1 MKKRALSWLLA
12 LTMLL
17 TLAPQ
22 TLPVWASATGEKS
35 STATQTESK
44 LSANTYSALG
54 LSRNVDTSAL
64 PKGQQPYGKAEPGNT
79 VATNVINELYVN
91 FNGSIH
97 YGWSILD
104 NIPMEYRDDCEGN
117 WTNSRNF
124 YGAMDYWRPN
134 QQPVHYG
141 NGNKKEG
148 ALFAENGSKTGGVHD
163 DHLGKSINSANKHL
177 TYQYSKSEAFSPNT
191 GKDNYVAEMTI
202 DSGSQ
207 VYLYIYQVEGGNKR
221 YVRGKKVCN
230 ASASGGD
237 ANDKTNI
244 IYNWEYDA
252 MYDIAAGDM
261 DGDGYD
267 EIAVYAQNKVYV
279 YSFKGGNLSSSPIAT
294 HDVTP
299 PKGTSSDA
307 RYKKLK
313 TAVVTLAFG
322 DLNADDKDELVIAE
336 NMTYGSSN
344 PAQDNKVEIY
354 ALEDSTLTSKENIT
368 LYTTANATPFVNEV
382 RIRYANVATG
392 DIDGDYQDE
401 LIIAGYISANGNGQ
415 CSKENVAYM
424 VVKGDSKNNFEN
436 SGWKRANHTIDLL
449 DRVVDN
455 KDQLIPPVALTC
467 AATQGVG
474 HAEQLFLGGWLYS
487 VNLGTSKNLSD
498 VTLTDLTQMSTNRE
512 YKKDN
517 GNKANKE
524 EIFVV
529 NVVAGNF
536 NGNRNGQEQIVY
548 AFGMKHDDSDRY
560 WYDIGYLNK
569 KDPGSTDADKSSGYW
584 YGQEQVMN
592 YESSYNRDSSKARA
606 SLYLSL
612 TAVDCDDDST
622 LMRYKGQT
630 VTWTKPE
637 VLTVLQSAP
646 YFQDLQDTRDYLNQ
660 GQTAYGKGYGTGDK
674 VTTGASLK
682 VGTYVS
688 YEQDFSIFGVKVASI
703 QAEAQST
710 HEFEYG
716 FEAEKQKS
724 IDIKYSGSAGD
735 DYAVVYAVP
744 YMEYQYETWVPGYT
758 VTRDNL
764 NTYIA
769 QKLGKAEGD
778 VTDTDRQ
785 KVMDEFGITI
795 GTIVEGSWQ
804 PSSVMVPMEP
814 KTVLISVDAYD
825 EIAEQTEGL
834 EPIRG
839 NILNSTPGEPATYD
853 TFGLRSEFERIGT
866 DQAVTTGKGGNI
878 SIEGSTETT
887 KTHNFNYSYEFEA
900 KLGAGAGGL
909 TVGVLGGFGAN
920 VGGGFSESTSK
931 SCAATVDN
939 LPSDANKYGF
949 DWRFG
954 TREATLN
961 GNPVLV
967 LEYQLSNVAQPPS
980 MPRNLRV
987 DSVTAESVTLK
998 WDKVVGSGA
1007 YDIYQVS
1014 TTDPETKYF
1023 RARVPGTADSYTD
1036 TNVNPNNSYTY
1047 CVQNISQA
1055 GTKSIYS
1062 TTVKA
1067 ITLTDANG
1075 SFVIKQQP
1083 GNKDNSIQTYVGGT
1097 ATATIE
1103 AEYLKNGEPK
1113 SLSYIWQQYDTATK
1127 KWVSCSSGYGER
1139 LELSNVTEDMD
1150 GTKYRCQVLYD
1161 ANLYIYTDPVTL
1173 TIGKANS
1180 ATTLESNK
1188 TNQTVN
1194 ASYVKTE
1201 TVTTGK
1207 TTGPLKETIND
1218 VTYLVYTKGNDITV
1232 YMKDGTY
1239 YSKNANNTVTELE
1252 QTPENVQLTYVVKTT
1267 TSATGDQP
1275 ATETVEEKNIL
1286 FSKME
1291 KDETFNA
1298 SEANVTYVY
1307 QAEPKNTSGDGEGS
1321 TDSESTAETYTATEK
1336 YIVTDNT
1343 NVVVYHCQEAE
1354 KGDKPAI
1361 DFWFVSETN
1370 DASVTTQ
1377 YAADVQTATKLKIGN
1392 DDVDINDL
1400 VQATTEVDIV
1410 KTEETY
1416 KEGDKVTLTAT
1427 PSDQSQPGLELSG
1440 KVVFKIVNSIGD
1452 GSKTV
1457 DAVIG
1462 EDGTATAEWIPT
1474 AAGVYTI
1481 TAAYEGN
1488 EKYMG
1493 SVSSQTITIN
1503 VVVPEQKTLMIDS
1516 PNSMTYGD
1524 AAIELKTTLLKGAK
1538 NSESASVETNLS
1550 KVTYSVK
1557 NADGTEVSTGS
1568 TFDPTAA
1575 GTYTVTAT
1583 YTIGSET
1590 LTATKSIVV
1599 NKRTVTIV
1607 PKVEGTGTTK
1617 TATYSLANCMTSDES
1632 LFTNKIQVTCA
1643 GTAPNA
1649 VAGEYPYT
1657 VTYTPG
1663 ENEAAINSKYIVVID
1678 TMHPYVLKD
1687 DMVTVTD
1694 KTSSNNGTVT
1704 LRYRSSS
1711 TDSYVDVYGDSVPK
1725 NAEVIAVAS
1734 PKAGYRVKQWKVDER
1749 AVTTGEGGTL
1759 NTAQTITVAQS
1770 ATTNHTVEAEFELV
1784 YHTLSFEVTD
1794 GSKQTGTVT
1803 AKYLKDSVES
1813 GTFVSGKQVSYF
1825 DRVQLTAKVNDG
1837 LSIKEWRITRNNGT
1851 PETLKIENEVYTGNS
1866 YVLSSITADTKVTV
1880 VTENQTACT
1889 VNIHLVNTNGEPL
1902 TRGQV
1907 AFNGATQEAN
1917 PQGTF
1922 TYSGHKNDNLT
1933 VALTLPS
1940 GLVVDEWLR
1949 KDDETN
1955 TSSALQ
1961 IGSFS
1966 NNKTTWNIV
1975 NLPTSLDLTVKCST
1989 PNSYTVTKSTIVQS
2003 GTEDETGGT
2012 IEVYQIGRGD
2022 QVNAVLQG
2030 SDLLVKV
2037 KPVNGYQLLDV
2048 TCNNTSQMSQMG
2060 SGNEFRI
2067 NGVNENIIIVAT
2079 FVKKPVVTFTAGSKG
2094 TIEVSNG
2101 PSVSGGTVPYG
2112 YKNNIVFTAKP
2123 EHGYEVDS
2131 WTVTGV
2137 TDPQGTPVANSDNQ
2151 TYTYTPGAEGIT
2163 GDLTVTVSFKA
2174 LPKATVHFS
2183 VFDQT
2188 PSSGTHG
2195 TLTASVT
2202 RKGMDSYKVEN
2213 SNTGSLEVYRDSV
2226 VRFTAT
2232 PDSGYKV
2239 GVWQLNDA
2247 QWENQPELE
2256 ITGETTS
2263 PQNVQVQFDL
2273 IGDKVTYGFK
2283 SDGASDKAQISAKYT
2298 PQGSS
2303 KEQDFKTES
2312 TPGEDGNI
2320 TFTVSE
2326 LDTDYEIE
2334 GWYVDGKKQDGET
2347 GPTFTHAVTKNVGL
2361 EVQVKIIRKSYP
2373 VKFSATNGTVLAT
2386 VEGAS
2391 ITSGASVVGDKRVT
2405 FTATPVSNTG
2415 YTFAGWTVNGD
2426 EQDRM
2431 STTLTLTI
2439 TQATTVSAKFTL
2451 NTVSYAVNY
2460 GVVGTETD
2468 RHGTLTAK
2476 VGSQT
2481 FTSGEPKP
2489 ADSTVVFT
2497 AQPESGYRV
2506 KGWYSNEG
2514 GTTAIDGTK
2523 VEQETYTIDSLTAEA
2538 NVYVAFEKIPTYE
2551 ITVTTTGLGHVTAKV
2566 NHVDAEITGG
2576 KLTVNHHDNVVF
2588 TAVPDTKQNLTN
2600 WTLDGDNKGN
2610 SSMTLTLDD
2619 VTNTHD
2625 VTANFATSQRIT
2637 FRTIYDDSKGTL
2649 TAQAGYNTSLETI
2662 NASSTTGIQ
2671 VDNGKKIVL
2680 TAKPN
2685 SGYMVEKWIV
2695 NTTEVTR
2702 TNMEDLGVTMEHYL
2716 SNELT
2721 IDNLSKST
2729 TVEVKFKQY
2738 NGHTIPGSNTG
2749 YTVTVVK
2756 YNPDTTYEGENS
2768 GKVRKDGD
2776 ITFTVSPATGYT
2788 GITKLM
2794 INGYDCIE
2802 KSGTVS
2808 GCTAVTVDKIENGE
2822 VTVTVKGVTQDISL
2836 TAEALKLQTENKDL
2850 TEVPSGLSTK
2860 YTNLGPL
2867 ENDLRASVKTRNS
2880 KVENIRLLDI
2890 ELQYWNGSTWE
2901 KVTDKAHFPAG
2912 GITVEVPYSKLGDAT
2927 KDDNFT
2933 VIHMLTVGMNGKQPG
2948 DVEEITPI
2956 TKGENGISFHV
2967 TSLSPFAIGWV
2978 KYVAPTPGGGGG
2990 GGGGGAVSTYTLT
3003 FDTNGGSAIDKITK
3017 DSGTTIDL
3025 AAYKPTRAGYTFAG
3039 WFSDKALTKAVT
3051 SVKLTANTTV
3061 YAKWTQSGGTAENP
3075 FVDVKEGAYY
3085 YDAVLWAVE
3094 QKITSGTSAT
3104 TFSPDASCTRAQ
3116 MVTFLW
3122 RAAGSPKVENG
3133 KNPFTDVKADA
3144 YYYDAVLWAVEKG
3157 VTSGTSATTFSPD
3170 ATVTR
3175 GQTVTFLYRNAG
3187 SPEVSGT
3194 MPFTD
3199 VEADAY
3205 YAKAVQWAVQQKITT
3220 GTSETTFSPMSDC
3233 TRGQIVTFLYRAK

>member
-22 TLPVWASATGEKS
+22 ALPVWASATGEKS

-54 LSRNVDTSAL
+54 LSRNVADSEK
-64 PKGQQPYGKAEPGNT
+64 PKDQPYGKAKVGNT
-79 VATNVINELYVN
+79 IATNVINELYVN

-104 NIPMEYRDDCEGN
+104 NLTMQYKDGEGID
-117 WTNSRNF
+117 WTSSDNF
-124 YGAMDYWRPN
+124 YGAMGYWRPN

-141 NGNKKEG
+141 TGNKKEG
-148 ALFAENGSKTGGVHD
+148 ALFATNKTAGEHD

-202 DSGSQ
+202 DSASQ

-221 YVRGKKVCN
+221 YVRSTKVCD
-230 ASASGGD
+230 ARASGGD

-267 EIAVYAQNKVYV
+267 EIAVYAQNYVYV
-279 YSFKGGNLSSSPIAT
+279 YSFEDGTLSELIKKETVKPEGVNEGGG
-294 HDVTP
+294 
-299 PKGTSSDA
+299 K
-307 RYKKLK
+307 YKKLK

-336 NMTYGSSN
+336 NIGYGSSKI
-344 PAQDNKVEIY
+344 ADGKVGIY
-354 ALEDSTLTSKENIT
+354 SLTSNKT
-368 LYTTANATPFVNEV
+368 LHEEKIISLKYNDQAMV
-382 RIRYANVATG
+382 RYSNVATG
-392 DIDGDYQDE
+392 DIDNDYKDE
-401 LIIAGYISANGNGQ
+401 LIIAGYISANALGQ
-415 CSKENVAYM
+415 AVMGKDNVAYR
-424 VVKGDSKNNFEN
+424 VVDGTDTGYTVGD
-436 SGWKRANHTIDLL
+436 WKTTSFVKTELL
-449 DRVVDN
+449 GRVVDN
-455 KDQLIPPVALTC
+455 ANQLIPPVALTC

-474 HAEQLFLGGWLYS
+474 HAEQIFLAGCLYS
-487 VNLGTSKNLSD
+487 YNTDGS
-498 VTLTDLTQMSTNRE
+498 LTKLTEISTNRE

-560 WYDIGYLNK
+560 WYDIGYINK
-569 KDPGSTDADKSSGYW
+569 KEPGDTNANSSSGYW

-592 YESSYNRDSSKARA
+592 YESSYNRDQNKSRA

-612 TAVDCDDDST
+612 AAVDCDNDST
-622 LMRYKGQT
+622 LMRYKGKT

-660 GQTAYGKGYGTGDK
+660 GQTAYGKGYGTSDK

-980 MPRNLRV
+980 MPKNLRV

-1083 GNKDNSIQTYVGGT
+1083 GDKDNSIQTYVGGT

-1161 ANLYIYTDPVTL
+1161 ANLYIYSEPVTL

-1180 ATTLESNK
+1180 ATQLGTSV
-1188 TNQTVN
+1188 QSGATVN
-1194 ASYVKTE
+1194 ASYVKKENKKTGVE
-1201 TVTTGK
+1201 DEVPVEVTIENKTYTKYTKESVEVYLDKDGNYYSISGKTVTPLDK
-1207 TTGPLKETIND
+1207 ATGPSALTYITGSDSDTITVKSIPYEKLQED
-1218 VTYLVYTKGNDITV
+1218 GSYTKNIS
-1232 YMKDGTY
+1232 YTY
-1239 YSKNANNTVTELE
+1239 TD
-1252 QTPENVQLTYVVKTT
+1252 ENGV
-1267 TSATGDQP
+1267 
-1275 ATETVEEKNIL
+1275 
-1286 FSKME
+1286 
-1291 KDETFNA
+1291 
-1298 SEANVTYVY
+1298 
-1307 QAEPKNTSGDGEGS
+1307 S
-1321 TDSESTAETYTATEK
+1321 TTYTADKKYSTGTTDLTAYKCIIPKTE
-1336 YIVTDNT
+1336 TE
-1343 NVVVYHCQEAE
+1343 EAY
-1354 KGDKPAI
+1354 
-1361 DFWFVSETN
+1361 DFWFVVIG
-1370 DASVTTQ
+1370 DDQ
-1377 YAADVQTATKLKIGN
+1377 YAADLEMKTTVTVGDKHIPIDELTLATEKKE
-1392 DDVDINDL
+1392 
-1400 VQATTEVDIV
+1400 TETV
-1410 KTEETY
+1410 EETY

-1427 PSDQSQPGLELSG
+1427 PSDQSQPRLKLSG

-1452 GSKTV
+1452 GSKTL

-1462 EDGTATAEWIPT
+1462 EDGTATATWTPT

-1481 TAAYEGN
+1481 TAEYEGN

-1493 SVSSQTITIN
+1493 SVSGQTITIN

-1516 PNSMTYGD
+1516 KSSMTYGD

-1538 NSESASVETNLS
+1538 NGESASVNANLEG
-1550 KVTYSVK
+1550 VTYSVK
-1557 NADGTEVSTGS
+1557 ESGATISSDGKFT
-1568 TFDPTAA
+1568 PTAA

-1607 PKVEGTGTTK
+1607 PKVDKDTKNTSFEPVGIANDTDKALFSLKTKQNQTGNVDI
-1617 TATYSLANCMTSDES
+1617 S
-1632 LFTNKIQVTCA
+1632 CA
-1643 GTAPNA
+1643 GINTTA
-1649 VAGEYPYT
+1649 AGEYRIT
-1657 VTYTPG
+1657 VTYTATP
-1663 ENEAAINSKYIVVID
+1663 AIDKNYIVVCDNTQVYEIKD
-1678 TMHPYVLKD
+1678 NVVKVTNATNNSNGSVELKYSLKD
-1687 DMVTVTD
+1687 
-1694 KTSSNNGTVT
+1694 SNDLV
-1704 LRYRSSS
+1704 S
-1711 TDSYVDVYGDSVPK
+1711 VYGTSMDILKGSK
-1725 NAEVIAVAS
+1725 LIAVAS
-1734 PKAGYRVKQWKVDER
+1734 PKAGYKLAKWTINDQPVYLNQVD
-1749 AVTTGEGGTL
+1749 GTY
-1759 NTAQTITVAQS
+1759 NTSLTYTVS
-1770 ATTNHTVEAEFELV
+1770 ESLDKDYTVEAVFEPV
-1784 YHTLSFEVTD
+1784 YYKLSFSVQNNDGSIAANYWNGTTTD
-1794 GSKQTGTVT
+1794 GTFQNGGNLSP
-1803 AKYLKDSVES
+1803 LES
-1813 GTFVSGKQVSYF
+1813 
-1825 DRVQLTAKVNDG
+1825 VQLTANMSGKA
-1837 LSIKEWRITRNNGT
+1837 IKGWKITRGTTEEIVQVNGQ
-1851 PETLKIENEVYTGNS
+1851 NYTGAS
-1866 YVLSSITADTKVTV
+1866 YILSNISANTTVTV
-1880 VTENQTACT
+1880 LTDEVTSCPVTISLVDADGNP
-1889 VNIHLVNTNGEPL
+1889 LVNEDAAVSFGDTILHSEDGTYTYGEA
-1902 TRGQV
+1902 R
-1907 AFNGATQEAN
+1907 N
-1917 PQGTF
+1917 
-1922 TYSGHKNDNLT
+1922 HDNLT
-1933 VALTLPS
+1933 VTLTLPA
-1940 GLVVDEWLR
+1940 GLIVEEWRDSTGKVLT
-1949 KDDETN
+1949 DGN
-1955 TSSALQ
+1955 L
-1961 IGSFS
+1961 S
-1966 NNKTTWNIV
+1966 NDKKTWTI
-1975 NLPTSLDLTVKCST
+1975 SDLSKSYAWTVKCST
-1989 PNSYTVTKSTIVQS
+1989 ANTFQITTETKLNGTTSTA
-2003 GTEDETGGT
+2003 GGT
-2012 IEVYQIGRGD
+2012 ISVYRAGQSEETGKINSGD
-2022 QVNAVLQG
+2022 KVLQAT
-2030 SDLLVKV
+2030 SLRVV
-2037 KPVNGYQLLDV
+2037 VEPKPGYQLLSV
-2048 TCNNTSQMSQMG
+2048 TCNKEDRGTTSD
-2060 SGNEFRI
+2060 FTI
-2067 NGVNENIIIVAT
+2067 NGVNDNTNIVAT

-2112 YKNNIVFTAKP
+2112 YKNDIVFTAKP
-2123 EHGYEVDS
+2123 EPDYEVDS

-2151 TYTYTPGAEGIT
+2151 TYTYTPDATTGIT
-2163 GDLTVTVSFKA
+2163 SDVTVEVSFKA
-2174 LPKATVHFS
+2174 LPKATVEFS
-2183 VFDQT
+2183 VVDKNNETDGGFDG
-2188 PSSGTHG
+2188 SV
-2195 TLTASVT
+2195 TASVT
-2202 RKGMDSYKVEN
+2202 RKGMTTYAEDKTAN
-2213 SNTGSLEVYRDSV
+2213 STTSTQTLNVYRDSV
-2226 VRFTAT
+2226 VTLSAQAENGYVAKWIYDGQETLTPPTLDFSASATLKDHDVKVRFD
-2232 PDSGYKV
+2232 P
-2239 GVWQLNDA
+2239 
-2247 QWENQPELE
+2247 
-2256 ITGETTS
+2256 
-2263 PQNVQVQFDL
+2263 
-2273 IGDKVTYGFK
+2273 IG
-2283 SDGASDKAQISAKYT
+2283 KA
-2298 PQGSS
+2298 
-2303 KEQDFKTES
+2303 
-2312 TPGEDGNI
+2312 I
-2320 TFTVSE
+2320 TFTKDGDGDHASGITGSFAADNGSTKEFTSGNIPNISGTLILTVTP
-2326 LDTDYEIE
+2326 DAGYEVE
-2334 GWYVDGKKQDGET
+2334 GWYVDGTKQENSAGE
-2347 GPTFTHAVTKNVGL
+2347 PTFAYPVTHDVGAVI
-2361 EVQVKIIRKSYP
+2361 QVKIIRSSYK
-2373 VKFSATNGTVLAT
+2373 VEFSAENGSITASPTIPADKMVLGDTPVTFTASPAQPTGYTFVGWTINGKTPDEYSDATLNNSTLTVTIKEAVTVQAAYTQDTTRHTVTYGVSGNDLGTLSLNTRLGESPATVANGTT
-2386 VEGAS
+2386 
-2391 ITSGASVVGDKRVT
+2391 VT
-2405 FTATPVSNTG
+2405 FTATPKEGNYVEGWYSDAACTDKISGTGEETSYSVAVYQNTSVYVKFAEKPTYTITLTKNGSGKVFASVNGAVETEVSDSLSVKYHDSVVLRAEAGAND
-2415 YTFAGWTVNGD
+2415 YFAGW
-2426 EQDRM
+2426 QDN
-2431 STTLTLTI
+2431 TT
-2439 TQATTVSAKFTL
+2439 
-2451 NTVSYAVNY
+2451 
-2460 GVVGTETD
+2460 G
-2468 RHGTLTAK
+2468 
-2476 VGSQT
+2476 
-2481 FTSGEPKP
+2481 
-2489 ADSTVVFT
+2489 
-2497 AQPESGYRV
+2497 
-2506 KGWYSNEG
+2506 
-2514 GTTAIDGTK
+2514 
-2523 VEQETYTIDSLTAEA
+2523 TYTIADVTGDTSVTATFA
-2538 NVYVAFEKIPTYE
+2538 PMQNVYLNAYSTD
-2551 ITVTTTGLGHVTAKV
+2551 TT
-2566 NHVDAEITGG
+2566 
-2576 KLTVNHHDNVVF
+2576 
-2588 TAVPDTKQNLTN
+2588 
-2600 WTLDGDNKGN
+2600 
-2610 SSMTLTLDD
+2610 
-2619 VTNTHD
+2619 
-2625 VTANFATSQRIT
+2625 
-2637 FRTIYDDSKGTL
+2637 KGTL
-2649 TAQAGYNTSLETI
+2649 TATGSVSGSIQTNAGGNGVQVAGGQKITLKAKP
-2662 NASSTTGIQ
+2662 ASSQMVKEWKI
-2671 VDNGKKIVL
+2671 NGQK
-2680 TAKPN
+2680 
-2685 SGYMVEKWIV
+2685 VEGNLS
-2695 NTTEVTR
+2695 NTLVIDSIKASTEVAV
-2702 TNMEDLGVTMEHYL
+2702 EFEEYVGYL
-2716 SNELT
+2716 
-2721 IDNLSKST
+2721 IPT
-2729 TVEVKFKQY
+2729 TPTPAK
-2738 NGHTIPGSNTG
+2738 G
-2749 YTVTVVK
+2749 YTVTTVERIPDDTPNNSEIRKGGTVTFMVV
-2756 YNPDTTYEGENS
+2756 PDD
-2768 GKVRKDGD
+2768 GKVFTKLEIGTVNCLTTPSTGNVTAVREGNGYRITVSNVSEAFTLTAQATEFQVISDQLTDETKKPELRKYISSSVSRSNIQYLD
-2776 ITFTVSPATGYT
+2776 ITLQMKNSSGEWVNIVNPEDFPKGGVYVTISYP
-2788 GITKLM
+2788 
-2794 INGYDCIE
+2794 NG
-2802 KSGTVS
+2802 
-2808 GCTAVTVDKIENGE
+2808 
-2822 VTVTVKGVTQDISL
+2822 
-2836 TAEALKLQTENKDL
+2836 
-2850 TEVPSGLSTK
+2850 
-2860 YTNLGPL
+2860 
-2867 ENDLRASVKTRNS
+2867 
-2880 KVENIRLLDI
+2880 
-2890 ELQYWNGSTWE
+2890 
-2901 KVTDKAHFPAG
+2901 TDKQDTFY
-2912 GITVEVPYSKLGDAT
+2912 IS
-2927 KDDNFT
+2927 
-2933 VIHMLTVGMNGKQPG
+2933 HMLTVDMNGKKAG
-2948 DVEEITPI
+2948 EVEEITPI

-2967 TSLSPFAIGWV
+2967 TSLSPFAIGWT
-2978 KYVAPTPGGGGG
+2978 KYVAPTPGGGG

-3003 FDTNGGSAIDKITK
+3003 FDSNGGSAIDKITK

-3025 AAYKPTRAGYTFAG
+3025 ATYKPTRAGYTFAG
-3039 WFSDKALTKAVT
+3039 WFSDKALTKTVT

-3061 YAKWTQSGGTAENP
+3061 YAKWTQNGGTAQNP

-3133 KNPFTDVKADA
+3133 KNPFVDVKADA

>member
-22 TLPVWASATGEKS
+22 ALPTWASAEESK
-35 STATQTESK
+35 TETK

-54 LSRNVDTSAL
+54 LSRDVNTSAL

-97 YGWSILD
+97 YGWSVLD
-104 NIPMEYRDDCEGN
+104 NLTMQYKDGEGIN
-117 WTNSRNF
+117 WTSSDNF
-124 YGAMDYWRPN
+124 YGAMGYWRPN
-134 QQPVHYG
+134 QQTVKYSTG
-141 NGNKKEG
+141 SSTKG
-148 ALFAENGSKTGGVHD
+148 ALFATNKTAGEHD

-202 DSGSQ
+202 DSASQ

-221 YVRGKKVCN
+221 YVRGTKVCD
-230 ASASGGD
+230 ARASGGD

-267 EIAVYAQNKVYV
+267 EIAVYAENGVYL
-279 YSFKGGNLSSSPIAT
+279 YSFDGRTQGQLVDTYTVINPT
-294 HDVTP
+294 V
-299 PKGTSSDA
+299 TSSDG

-313 TAVVTLAFG
+313 TVVVTLAFG

-336 NMTYGSSN
+336 NIGYGATNIANGKVGIYRLETNESTKKNTLVKAMEDDISLAVPSSSG
-344 PAQDNKVEIY
+344 IF
-354 ALEDSTLTSKENIT
+354 
-368 LYTTANATPFVNEV
+368 NAAPMV
-382 RIRYANVATG
+382 RYANVATG

-401 LIIAGYISANGNGQ
+401 LVIAGYIS
-415 CSKENVAYM
+415 SKMPNATCNRGDIAYM
-424 VVKGDSKNNFEN
+424 IVKGNSDNQFKHSDWKAVDTSKN
-436 SGWKRANHTIDLL
+436 RIDLL

-455 KDQLIPPVALTC
+455 ENQLIPPVALTC

-474 HAEQLFLGGWLYS
+474 HSEQLFLGGWLYS
-487 VNLGTSKNLSD
+487 VGLSAD
-498 VTLTDLTQMSTNRE
+498 MSVTLSPLTRISTNRE

-548 AFGMKHDDSDRY
+548 AFGMKHDGSDRY
-560 WYDIGYLNK
+560 WYDIGYINK
-569 KDPGSTDADKSSGYW
+569 KDPGPTNAGQPSGYW

-612 TAVDCDDDST
+612 AAVDCDNDST

-646 YFQDLQDTRDYLNQ
+646 YFQDLQDTRDYINQ

-724 IDIKYSGSAGD
+724 IDITYSGSAGD

-758 VTRDNL
+758 VTSDNL

-769 QKLGKAEGD
+769 QKLGKAEGE

-795 GTIVEGSWQ
+795 GTTVEGSWQ
-804 PSSVMVPMEP
+804 ASSVMVPMEP

-825 EIAEQTEGL
+825 KIAEQTEGL

-853 TFGLRSEFERIGT
+853 TFGSRSGFERIGT

-987 DSVTAESVTLK
+987 DSVTSNSVTLK
-998 WDKVVGSGA
+998 WDKVTGAGA
-1007 YDIYQVS
+1007 YKIYQ
-1014 TTDPETKYF
+1014 
-1023 RARVPGTADSYTD
+1023 RASNNKIRHIATVPGTAESYTD
-1036 TNVNPNNSYTY
+1036 TNVNPNNTYTY
-1047 CVQNISQA
+1047 CVQNVSQV
-1055 GTKSIYS
+1055 GGESIYS
-1062 TTVKA
+1062 TDVRA

-1075 SFVIKQQP
+1075 NFVIKQQP
-1083 GNKDNSIQTYVGGT
+1083 GDLRTYVGGT
-1097 ATATIE
+1097 ATTTVE
-1103 AEYLKNGEPK
+1103 AEYLKNGQSQELKYYWERYNTKTKTWDDDSNGSPQ
-1113 SLSYIWQQYDTATK
+1113 LSVSVRNDT
-1127 KWVSCSSGYGER
+1127 V
-1139 LELSNVTEDMD
+1139 D
-1150 GTKYRCQVLYD
+1150 GTKYRCQVYFD
-1161 ANLYIYTDPVTL
+1161 SNLYIYTDPVTL

-1180 ATTLESNK
+1180 ATQLGSSV
-1188 TNQTVN
+1188 QSGATVN

-1201 TVTTGK
+1201 KKKTGVEDDVPVKVTIGNKTYTKYTKENVEVYLNKDGKYYSISGETATQLTKRTESSALTYNTGSDSDTITVNYIPYRSLTKDNSYSKETSPIKYTYIDEDNNSIEYTADEKYGTGTTGSTAYK
-1207 TTGPLKETIND
+1207 CIVPN
-1218 VTYLVYTKGNDITV
+1218 
-1232 YMKDGTY
+1232 
-1239 YSKNANNTVTELE
+1239 
-1252 QTPENVQLTYVVKTT
+1252 TT
-1267 TSATGDQP
+1267 T
-1275 ATETVEEKNIL
+1275 EE
-1286 FSKME
+1286 
-1291 KDETFNA
+1291 A
-1298 SEANVTYVY
+1298 Y
-1307 QAEPKNTSGDGEGS
+1307 
-1321 TDSESTAETYTATEK
+1321 
-1336 YIVTDNT
+1336 
-1343 NVVVYHCQEAE
+1343 
-1354 KGDKPAI
+1354 
-1361 DFWFVSETN
+1361 DFWFVVIGDN
-1370 DASVTTQ
+1370 K
-1377 YAADVQTATKLKIGN
+1377 YAADLETKTTVTVGDKHIPIDELTLATEQKE
-1392 DDVDINDL
+1392 
-1400 VQATTEVDIV
+1400 TETV
-1410 KTEETY
+1410 EETY

-1427 PSDQSQPGLELSG
+1427 PSDPSQPRLKLSG

-1557 NADGTEVSTGS
+1557 NADGTAVLITGS
-1568 TFDPTAA
+1568 TFAPTAA

-1583 YTIGSET
+1583 YGSGNEA

-1607 PKVEGTGTTK
+1607 PKVDKDTKNTSFEPVGIANDTDKALFSLKTTDNQNGNVDI
-1617 TATYSLANCMTSDES
+1617 S
-1632 LFTNKIQVTCA
+1632 CA
-1643 GTAPNA
+1643 GINTTA
-1649 VAGEYPYT
+1649 AGEYRIT
-1657 VTYTPG
+1657 VTYTATPDIDK
-1663 ENEAAINSKYIVVID
+1663 NYIVVCDNTQVYEIKD
-1678 TMHPYVLKD
+1678 NVVKVTNATNNSNGSVELKYSLKD
-1687 DMVTVTD
+1687 
-1694 KTSSNNGTVT
+1694 SNDLV
-1704 LRYRSSS
+1704 S
-1711 TDSYVDVYGDSVPK
+1711 VYGTSMDILKGSK
-1725 NAEVIAVAS
+1725 LIAVAS
-1734 PKAGYRVKQWKVDER
+1734 PKAGYKLAKWTINDQPVYLNQVD
-1749 AVTTGEGGTL
+1749 GTY
-1759 NTAQTITVAQS
+1759 NTSLTYTVSESLDKAYR
-1770 ATTNHTVEAEFELV
+1770 VEAEFKPV
-1784 YHTLSFEVTD
+1784 YYTLSFSVQNND
-1794 GSKQTGTVT
+1794 GSITANYWNGTT
-1803 AKYLKDSVES
+1803 TE
-1813 GTFVSGKQVSYF
+1813 GTFPNGGNLSPLQS
-1825 DRVQLTAKVNDG
+1825 VQLTANMSGKA
-1837 LSIKEWRITRNNGT
+1837 IKGWKITRGTTDEIVQVNG
-1851 PETLKIENEVYTGNS
+1851 KNYTGAS
-1866 YVLSSITADTKVTV
+1866 YILSNISADTTVTV
-1880 VTENQTACT
+1880 LTDEPTSCPVTISLVDADGNP
-1889 VNIHLVNTNGEPL
+1889 LVNEDAAVSFGDTILHSEDGTYTYGEA
-1902 TRGQV
+1902 RK
-1907 AFNGATQEAN
+1907 
-1917 PQGTF
+1917 
-1922 TYSGHKNDNLT
+1922 HDNLT
-1933 VALTLPS
+1933 VTLTLPA
-1940 GLVVDEWLR
+1940 GLIVEEWRDSTGKVLT
-1949 KDDETN
+1949 DGN
-1955 TSSALQ
+1955 L
-1961 IGSFS
+1961 S
-1966 NNKTTWNIV
+1966 NDKKTWTISDLSQGYTW
-1975 NLPTSLDLTVKCST
+1975 TVKCNT
-1989 PNSYTVTKSTIVQS
+1989 ANSFRITTETKLNGDTSEGAGATAGTISVYRAGQ
-2003 GTEDETGGT
+2003 DETTGK
-2012 IEVYQIGRGD
+2012 INSGD
-2022 QVNAVLQG
+2022 KVLQAT
-2030 SDLLVKV
+2030 SLRVVV
-2037 KPVNGYQLLDV
+2037 KPKPGYQLLRV
-2048 TCNNTSQMSQMG
+2048 TCNKEEKGTTG
-2060 SGNEFRI
+2060 DFTI
-2067 NGVNENIIIVAT
+2067 NGVNENINIVAT
-2079 FVKKPVVTFTAGSKG
+2079 FVKKPVVTIENADAAKGAVTVTGTVNGQSGTPNPYADYQTALEILLKPQVGYVVEGIKLNDGTQINTTDTKFQNAGGDDYKYITDALTADVKITPVWHKLSEYTVTFSIDTTGDGEHGSLTASVSRKAADGYVHAGYAGDNFTSNNKVYDGSDVTFTAAPATGYRIQEWKVNGAVQQDNGLNITANTLTLSNITEAKNVTVQFMQVGSKVTAAAG
-2094 TIEVSNG
+2094 SNG
-2101 PSVSGGTVPYG
+2101 SITSGKVADKDVEYTGGFTLAE
-2112 YKNNIVFTAKP
+2112 NAQATFTAQP
-2123 EHGYEVDS
+2123 DTGYEVDQWLVNGS
-2131 WTVTGV
+2131 NAQSGGTTFNYTAASGNTGAAITVIFRQIEYQVKWT
-2137 TDPQGTPVANSDNQ
+2137 
-2151 TYTYTPGAEGIT
+2151 AEHG
-2163 GDLTVTVSFKA
+2163 TVTVSGHTGES
-2174 LPKATVHFS
+2174 ATIRGGEELSF
-2183 VFDQT
+2183 
-2188 PSSGTHG
+2188 
-2195 TLTASVT
+2195 TASPADGYT
-2202 RKGMDSYKVEN
+2202 LIDWKVNGERQN
-2213 SNTGSLEVYRDSV
+2213 SH
-2226 VRFTAT
+2226 AT
-2232 PDSGYKV
+2232 SF
-2239 GVWQLNDA
+2239 
-2247 QWENQPELE
+2247 QWTVPN
-2256 ITGETTS
+2256 GAAMS
-2263 PQNVQVQFDL
+2263 PAVSTFVIEPVFSR
-2273 IGDKVTYGFK
+2273 GTY
-2283 SDGASDKAQISAKYT
+2283 
-2298 PQGSS
+2298 
-2303 KEQDFKTES
+2303 
-2312 TPGEDGNI
+2312 
-2320 TFTVSE
+2320 
-2326 LDTDYEIE
+2326 
-2334 GWYVDGKKQDGET
+2334 
-2347 GPTFTHAVTKNVGL
+2347 AVTITKTDH
-2361 EVQVKIIRKSYP
+2361 S
-2373 VKFSATNGTVLAT
+2373 
-2386 VEGAS
+2386 S
-2391 ITSGASVVGDKRVT
+2391 ITANKQNLSAVTGGEEVT
-2405 FTATPVSNTG
+2405 FTAAPEDG
-2415 YTFAGWTVNGD
+2415 YILIGWTVNG
-2426 EQDRM
+2426 
-2431 STTLTLTI
+2431 TTTNTRALTHKVEVNEV
-2439 TQATTVSAKFTL
+2439 TTVTAVIVPSHYAITYQADNSANGTVSVEGHTENPVSVAYGENITFKAEPKNYYHVAGWKVDDTMQPNSANKDTFTL
-2451 NTVSYAVNY
+2451 ENVTATQTVTAVFGEAVRYTVSYQVEGGNGSLSAKAGGENLTLNPDQTTPVL
-2460 GVVGTETD
+2460 GGTK
-2468 RHGTLTAK
+2468 L
-2476 VGSQT
+2476 
-2481 FTSGEPKP
+2481 
-2489 ADSTVVFT
+2489 VFT
-2497 AQPESGYRV
+2497 A
-2506 KGWYSNEG
+2506 
-2514 GTTAIDGTK
+2514 A
-2523 VEQETYTIDSLTAEA
+2523 
-2538 NVYVAFEKIPTYE
+2538 
-2551 ITVTTTGLGHVTAKV
+2551 
-2566 NHVDAEITGG
+2566 
-2576 KLTVNHHDNVVF
+2576 
-2588 TAVPDTKQNLTN
+2588 
-2600 WTLDGDNKGN
+2600 
-2610 SSMTLTLDD
+2610 
-2619 VTNTHD
+2619 
-2625 VTANFATSQRIT
+2625 
-2637 FRTIYDDSKGTL
+2637 
-2649 TAQAGYNTSLETI
+2649 
-2662 NASSTTGIQ
+2662 
-2671 VDNGKKIVL
+2671 
-2680 TAKPN
+2680 PN
-2685 SGYMVEKWIV
+2685 NGYMVKEWKIDS
-2695 NTTEVTR
+2695 NTVEG
-2702 TNMEDLGVTMEHYL
+2702 NL
-2716 SNELT
+2716 SNKLEIGSLEKKT
-2721 IDNLSKST
+2721 IV
-2729 TVEVKFKQY
+2729 TVSFEPLKL
-2738 NGHTIPGSNTG
+2738 HTITANGTECEIKDVIRTPSDYGDDTHVRDRGTVSFKVVPTKASMGLQGLPENAKVVYNSDGS
-2749 YTVTVVK
+2749 YTVTVTNVTSDISFQMK
-2756 YNPDTTYEGENS
+2756 EYQAKTGNLQIPSEYTESTLKSALRKQIHSSVSGSDIAYLDIKLKIKTRSNPDVWEDVTSANFPQG
-2768 GKVRKDGD
+2768 GID
-2776 ITFTVSPATGYT
+2776 ITILYSALGQSGLDSSYNYSVAHM
-2788 GITKLM
+2788 LE
-2794 INGYDCIE
+2794 N
-2802 KSGTVS
+2802 GTV
-2808 GCTAVTVDKIENGE
+2808 ENLSAKGG
-2822 VTVTVKGVTQDISL
+2822 TSGVT
-2836 TAEALKLQTENKDL
+2836 
-2850 TEVPSGLSTK
+2850 
-2860 YTNLGPL
+2860 
-2867 ENDLRASVKTRNS
+2867 
-2880 KVENIRLLDI
+2880 
-2890 ELQYWNGSTWE
+2890 
-2901 KVTDKAHFPAG
+2901 
-2912 GITVEVPYSKLGDAT
+2912 
-2927 KDDNFT
+2927 
-2933 VIHMLTVGMNGKQPG
+2933 
-2948 DVEEITPI
+2948 
-2956 TKGENGISFHV
+2956 FHV
-2967 TSLSPFAIGWV
+2967 NSLSPFAIGWY
-2978 KYVAPTPGGGGG
+2978 KNTPTPGGGG

-3061 YAKWTQSGGTAENP
+3061 YAKWTQNGGTAQNP

>member
-97 YGWSILD
+97 YGWSVLD
-104 NIPMEYRDDCEGN
+104 NLTMQYKDGEGIN
-117 WTNSRNF
+117 WTSSDNF
-124 YGAMDYWRPN
+124 YGAMGYWRPN
-134 QQPVHYG
+134 QQTVKYSTG
-141 NGNKKEG
+141 SSTKG
-148 ALFAENGSKTGGVHD
+148 ALFATNKTAGEHD

-221 YVRGKKVCN
+221 YVRSTKVCD
-230 ASASGGD
+230 ARASGGD

-267 EIAVYAQNKVYV
+267 EIAVYAQNYVYV
-279 YSFKGGNLSSSPIAT
+279 YSFEDGTLSELIKKETVKPEGVNEGGG
-294 HDVTP
+294 
-299 PKGTSSDA
+299 K
-307 RYKKLK
+307 YKKLK

-344 PAQDNKVEIY
+344 PAKDNKVEIY
-354 ALEDSTLTSKENIT
+354 ALEDSKLTSKENIT

-498 VTLTDLTQMSTNRE
+498 VTLTDLTRISTNRE

-517 GNKANKE
+517 GDKANKE

-569 KDPGSTDADKSSGYW
+569 KAPGPTDADKSSGYW

-592 YESSYNRDSSKARA
+592 YESSYNRDSNKRRA

-612 TAVDCDDDST
+612 AAVDCDNDST

-637 VLTVLQSAP
+637 VLTILQSAP
-646 YFQDLQDTRDYLNQ
+646 YFQDLQDTRDYINQ
-660 GQTAYGKGYGTGDK
+660 GQTGYGKGSSSSSSAIAGT
-674 VTTGASLK
+674 SLK

-688 YEQDFSIFGVKVASI
+688 FEQDFSVFGVKVASI

-710 HEFEYG
+710 HEFEYE
-716 FEAEKQKS
+716 FQSTKEKS
-724 IDIKYSGSAGD
+724 IEVRYSGSAGD

-785 KVMDEFGITI
+785 KVMTEFGITI
-795 GTIVEGSWQ
+795 GTTVKGSWQ
-804 PSSVMVPMEP
+804 PSSVMVPMTP
-814 KTVLISVDAYD
+814 ANVLITVDDYD
-825 EIAEQTEGL
+825 AIAEQTEGL

-853 TFGLRSEFERIGT
+853 KINSRSNFFNKIG
-866 DQAVTTGKGGNI
+866 DQQRVTTAEGGNV
-878 SIEGSTETT
+878 SLEATT
-887 KTHNFNYSYEFEA
+887 ADTTAHTFAYNYEFEA
-900 KLGAGAGGL
+900 KAGAGAGGV
-909 TVGVLGGFGAN
+909 TVGVLAGLGTTA
-920 VGGGFSESTSK
+920 GGGVSSSQ
-931 SCAATVDN
+931 SNSYSATVDN
-939 LPSDANKYGF
+939 LPKDASKYGF
-949 DWRFG
+949 SWQFGWRN
-954 TREATLN
+954 AKLN
-961 GNPVLV
+961 NNDVLV
-967 LEYQLSNVAQPPS
+967 LEYQLDDVAQLPS
-980 MPRNLRV
+980 MPKNLRV

-1161 ANLYIYTDPVTL
+1161 ANLYIYSEPVTL

-1180 ATTLESNK
+1180 ATTLMSDN
-1188 TNQTVN
+1188 TSPTVN
-1194 ASYVKTE
+1194 ASYVKKEPKQTGVMDDVPVKVTIGNKTYTKYTKENVEVYLDKDGNYYSISGETATQLTKRTE
-1201 TVTTGK
+1201 SSALTYNTGSDSDTITVNSIPYGSLTK
-1207 TTGPLKETIND
+1207 DNSYSKETSSIKYTYIDEDND
-1218 VTYLVYTKGNDITV
+1218 SIEYTADEKYST
-1232 YMKDGTY
+1232 GT
-1239 YSKNANNTVTELE
+1239 TD
-1252 QTPENVQLTYVVKTT
+1252 LTAYKCIVPKTT
-1267 TSATGDQP
+1267 TEEAYDFWFVVIGDKQYAADLETKTTVTVGDKNIPIDELTLATEKKE
-1275 ATETVEEKNIL
+1275 TETVEE
-1286 FSKME
+1286 
-1291 KDETFNA
+1291 
-1298 SEANVTYVY
+1298 TYV
-1307 QAEPKNTSGDGEGS
+1307 
-1321 TDSESTAETYTATEK
+1321 
-1336 YIVTDNT
+1336 
-1343 NVVVYHCQEAE
+1343 
-1354 KGDKPAI
+1354 KGD
-1361 DFWFVSETN
+1361 T
-1370 DASVTTQ
+1370 
-1377 YAADVQTATKLKIGN
+1377 
-1392 DDVDINDL
+1392 
-1400 VQATTEVDIV
+1400 
-1410 KTEETY
+1410 
-1416 KEGDKVTLTAT
+1416 VTLTAT
-1427 PSDQSQPGLELSG
+1427 PSDQSQSGLKLTG
-1440 KVVFKIVNSIGD
+1440 KVVFKIVNSVGE
-1452 GSKTV
+1452 GSATLT
-1457 DAVIG
+1457 ATIG
-1462 EDGTATAEWIPT
+1462 ENGAATAEWIPT

-1481 TAAYEGN
+1481 TAEYEGN

-1493 SVSSQTITIN
+1493 SVSGQTITIN

-1516 PNSMTYGD
+1516 KNSMTYGD
-1524 AAIELKTTLLKGAK
+1524 AAIDLKTTLLKGATTDDPT
-1538 NSESASVETNLS
+1538 SVATSLS
-1550 KVTYSVK
+1550 NGVTYSVK

-1568 TFDPTAA
+1568 TFAPTAA

-1583 YTIGSET
+1583 YKSGSET

-1599 NKRTVTIV
+1599 NKRTVTIK
-1607 PKVEGTGTTK
+1607 PKVETEGTTK
-1617 TATYSLANCMTSDES
+1617 TATYSVENCVPEADKS
-1632 LFTNKIQVTCA
+1632 LFDGKVDVTCA
-1643 GTAPNA
+1643 GLNSG

-1663 ENEAAINSKYIVVID
+1663 TDANATEINSKYTVVID

-1734 PKAGYRVKQWKVDER
+1734 PKAGYRVKQWKVDGEP
-1749 AVTTGEGGTL
+1749 VTTGQGGTL
-1759 NTAQTITVAQS
+1759 NTAQTITVTPK
-1770 ATTNHTVEAEFELV
+1770 ATENYTVEAEFELV
-1784 YHTLSFEVTD
+1784 SHTLSFEVTD
-1794 GSKQTGTVT
+1794 GSTNQTGTVA

-1813 GTFVSGKQVSYF
+1813 GTFVSGNKVSYF
-1825 DRVQLTAKVNDG
+1825 DRVQLTATVNPG

-1851 PETLKIENEVYTGNS
+1851 PETLKIDNEVYTGNS

-1880 VTENQTACT
+1880 VTESQTDCT
-1889 VNIHLVNTNGEPL
+1889 VKVHLVNKDGEPL
-1902 TRGQV
+1902 TGGQV
-1907 AFNGATQEAN
+1907 SFNGELQDTDN
-1917 PQGTF
+1917 TGTF
-1922 TYSGHKNDNLT
+1922 TYSGHKNDDLT

-1940 GLVVDEWLR
+1940 GLVVEEWLR
-1949 KDDETN
+1949 KEDETS
-1955 TSSALQ
+1955 TALQ

-1966 NNKTTWNIV
+1966 NNKTTWHVV
-1975 NLPTSLDLTVKCST
+1975 NLPESLDLTVKCST
-1989 PNSYTVTKSTIVQS
+1989 PNSYTITKNTTVQDETGS
-2003 GTEDETGGT
+2003 ETGGT
-2012 IEVYQIGRGD
+2012 IEVYQIGKNPE
-2022 QVNAVLQG
+2022 VTSVLQG

-2037 KPVNGYQLLDV
+2037 NPANGYQLLDV
-2048 TCNNTSQMSQMG
+2048 TCNGTSQMSQMG
-2060 SGNEFRI
+2060 TGNEFRI
-2067 NGVNENIIIVAT
+2067 NGVNKNIIIVAT
-2079 FVKKPVVTFTAGSKG
+2079 FVKKPVVTIENADAAKGAVTVTGTKDGVANTEIKSGSYVDYNTKLA
-2094 TIEVSNG
+2094 I
-2101 PSVSGGTVPYG
+2101 TV
-2112 YKNNIVFTAKP
+2112 KP
-2123 EHGYEVDS
+2123 EKGYEVTALKNGDNTFVLGGTTTDDKMAETS
-2131 WTVTGV
+2131 ELTGNVTLTPTFEEIPHKTVT
-2137 TDPQGTPVANSDNQ
+2137 
-2151 TYTYTPGAEGIT
+2151 I
-2163 GDLTVTVSFKA
+2163 
-2174 LPKATVHFS
+2174 S
-2183 VFDQT
+2183 VVDKNNETAGGFDG
-2188 PSSGTHG
+2188 SV
-2195 TLTASVT
+2195 TASVT
-2202 RKGMDSYKVEN
+2202 RKGMTTYAEN
-2213 SNTGSLEVYRDSV
+2213 KTANSTTSTQTLNVYRDSV
-2226 VRFTAT
+2226 VTLSAQA
-2232 PDSGYKV
+2232 DSGYVAKWIYGGEELLTPPTLDFSTTDTLKDHEVKV
-2239 GVWQLNDA
+2239 R
-2247 QWENQPELE
+2247 
-2256 ITGETTS
+2256 
-2263 PQNVQVQFDL
+2263 FDP
-2273 IGDKVTYGFK
+2273 IG
-2283 SDGASDKAQISAKYT
+2283 KA
-2298 PQGSS
+2298 
-2303 KEQDFKTES
+2303 
-2312 TPGEDGNI
+2312 I
-2320 TFTVSE
+2320 TFTKDGDGDHASNIMGSFAADNGSTKEFTSGSIPNTSGTLTLTVTPN
-2326 LDTDYEIE
+2326 DGYEVE
-2334 GWYVDGKKQDGET
+2334 GWYVDGTKQADST
-2347 GPTFTHAVTKNVGL
+2347 GKTTFVYSVTHDVGAVI
-2361 EVQVKIIRKSYP
+2361 QVKIIRSSYK
-2373 VKFSATNGTVLAT
+2373 VEFSAENG
-2386 VEGAS
+2386 S
-2391 ITSGASVVGDKRVT
+2391 ITASPTIPSDKMVRGDTAVT
-2405 FTATPVSNTG
+2405 FTASPAQPTG
-2415 YTFAGWTVNGD
+2415 YTFAGWTINGKTPAEYID
-2426 EQDRM
+2426 ATLNND
-2431 STTLTLTI
+2431 TLTVTI
-2439 TQATTVSAKFTL
+2439 KEAVTVQAAYTQDTTRHTVTYGVSGDDLGTLSLNTRLGESPATVANGTTV
-2451 NTVSYAVNY
+2451 
-2460 GVVGTETD
+2460 
-2468 RHGTLTAK
+2468 
-2476 VGSQT
+2476 T
-2481 FTSGEPKP
+2481 FTATPNEGNYVE
-2489 ADSTVVFT
+2489 
-2497 AQPESGYRV
+2497 
-2506 KGWYSNEG
+2506 GWYSDAACNNRIP
-2514 GTTAIDGTK
+2514 GTGEETSYSVAVYQNTSVYVK
-2523 VEQETYTIDSLTAEA
+2523 FAEKPTYTITLTKNGSGKVFASVNDAAETEVSDSLSVKYHDKVVLRAEA
-2538 NVYVAFEKIPTYE
+2538 GANDYFAGWQDNTTGNYTIADMTGDTPVTATFAPMQNVYLNAYSTD
-2551 ITVTTTGLGHVTAKV
+2551 TT
-2566 NHVDAEITGG
+2566 
-2576 KLTVNHHDNVVF
+2576 
-2588 TAVPDTKQNLTN
+2588 
-2600 WTLDGDNKGN
+2600 
-2610 SSMTLTLDD
+2610 
-2619 VTNTHD
+2619 
-2625 VTANFATSQRIT
+2625 
-2637 FRTIYDDSKGTL
+2637 KGTL
-2649 TAQAGYNTSLETI
+2649 TATGSVSGSIQTNAGGNGVQVAGGQKITLTANPASGQMVKEWKINGQKVEGNLSNTLVIDSITESTTVTVEFEDYVGYTIPTTPTTEAGYTVKDVVRIPDDTPKDGKIRKGGTVTFTVVPDSNKVFNQLKVGNIDCLSTPSTGDVTAVREGNGYRITI
-2662 NASSTTGIQ
+2662 SNVAGEI
-2671 VDNGKKIVL
+2671 NL
-2680 TAKPN
+2680 TATAIEFQVIK
-2685 SGYMVEKWIV
+2685 
-2695 NTTEVTR
+2695 
-2702 TNMEDLGVTMEHYL
+2702 
-2716 SNELT
+2716 NELT
-2721 IDNLSKST
+2721 QVPEGLTEKYATSEAMKSALRTQISPSVSGSNIKYLDIKLQIKTGSNPDVWAPVTSANFPQGGIDITIPYSALGQSSLDSSYNYSVAHMLENG
-2729 TVEVKFKQY
+2729 TVENLLAK
-2738 NGHTIPGSNTG
+2738 G
-2749 YTVTVVK
+2749 
-2756 YNPDTTYEGENS
+2756 
-2768 GKVRKDGD
+2768 
-2776 ITFTVSPATGYT
+2776 
-2788 GITKLM
+2788 
-2794 INGYDCIE
+2794 
-2802 KSGTVS
+2802 GTS
-2808 GCTAVTVDKIENGE
+2808 
-2822 VTVTVKGVTQDISL
+2822 GVT
-2836 TAEALKLQTENKDL
+2836 
-2850 TEVPSGLSTK
+2850 
-2860 YTNLGPL
+2860 
-2867 ENDLRASVKTRNS
+2867 
-2880 KVENIRLLDI
+2880 
-2890 ELQYWNGSTWE
+2890 
-2901 KVTDKAHFPAG
+2901 
-2912 GITVEVPYSKLGDAT
+2912 
-2927 KDDNFT
+2927 
-2933 VIHMLTVGMNGKQPG
+2933 
-2948 DVEEITPI
+2948 
-2956 TKGENGISFHV
+2956 FHV
-2967 TSLSPFAIGWV
+2967 NSLSPFAIGWY
-2978 KYVAPTPGGGGG
+2978 KNTPTPGGGGG

-3061 YAKWTQSGGTAENP
+3061 YAKWTQNGGTAQNP

-3133 KNPFTDVKADA
+3133 KNPFVDVKADA

>member
-104 NIPMEYRDDCEGN
+104 KLTMEYKTGISD
-117 WTNSRNF
+117 WTSSDNF
-124 YGAMDYWRPN
+124 YGAMGYWRPG
-134 QQPVHYG
+134 QQTVHYK
-141 NGNKKEG
+141 NGDKSAG
-148 ALFAENGSKTGGVHD
+148 ALFAEDRVAGEHNGKS
-163 DHLGKSINSANKHL
+163 SINSANKHL

-202 DSGSQ
+202 NSASQ

-221 YVRGKKVCN
+221 YVRSTTVCDASESGGN
-230 ASASGGD
+230 AS
-237 ANDKTNI
+237 DKTNI

-267 EIAVYAQNKVYV
+267 EIAVYAQNCVYV
-279 YSFKGGNLSSSPIAT
+279 YSFEDGTLSELIKKETVKPEGVNEGGG
-294 HDVTP
+294 
-299 PKGTSSDA
+299 K
-307 RYKKLK
+307 YKKLK

-344 PAQDNKVEIY
+344 PAKDNKVEIY
-354 ALEDSTLTSKENIT
+354 ALEDSKLTSKENIT

-569 KDPGSTDADKSSGYW
+569 KAPGPTDADQSSGYW

-592 YESSYNRDSSKARA
+592 YESSYNRDDNKARA

-612 TAVDCDDDST
+612 AAVDCDNDST

-646 YFQDLQDTRDYLNQ
+646 YFQDLEDTRGYLDQ
-660 GQTAYGKGYGTGDK
+660 GQTGYGKGSSSSSSAIAGT
-674 VTTGASLK
+674 SLK

-688 YEQDFSIFGVKVASI
+688 FEQDFSVFGVKVASI

-710 HEFEYG
+710 HEFEYE
-716 FEAEKQKS
+716 FQSTKEKS
-724 IDIKYSGSAGD
+724 IEVRYSGSAGD

-758 VTRDNL
+758 VTKDNL

-769 QKLGKAEGD
+769 QKLGKAEGE
-778 VTDTDRQ
+778 VRDTDRQ
-785 KVMDEFGITI
+785 KVLDEFGIKI
-795 GTIVEGSWQ
+795 GTTVEGSWQ
-804 PSSVMVPMEP
+804 PSSVMVPMTP
-814 KTVLISVDAYD
+814 ANVLITVDDYD
-825 EIAEQTEGL
+825 AIAEQTEGL

-853 TFGLRSEFERIGT
+853 AVGARSNDFHAIGK
-866 DQAVTTGKGGNI
+866 QQKVTTAEGGNV
-878 SIEGSTETT
+878 SLEATT
-887 KTHNFNYSYEFEA
+887 TDTTAHTFAYNYEFEA
-900 KLGAGAGGL
+900 KAGAGAGGV
-909 TVGVLGGFGAN
+909 TVGVLAGLGTTA
-920 VGGGFSESTSK
+920 GGGVSSSQ
-931 SCAATVDN
+931 SNSYSATVDN
-939 LPSDANKYGF
+939 LPKDASKYGF
-949 DWRFG
+949 SWQFGWRN
-954 TREATLN
+954 AKLN
-961 GNPVLV
+961 NNDVLV
-967 LEYQLSNVAQPPS
+967 LEYQLDDVAQLPS
-980 MPRNLRV
+980 MPKNLRV

-1083 GNKDNSIQTYVGGT
+1083 GDKDNSIQTYVGGT

-1336 YIVTDNT
+1336 YIVTDN
-1343 NVVVYHCQEAE
+1343 NDVVVYHCQKDAE
-1354 KGDKPAI
+1354 GETPAI
-1361 DFWFVSETN
+1361 DFWFVQSGDN
-1370 DASVTTQ
+1370 K

-1392 DDVDINDL
+1392 DYVDINDL
-1400 VQATTEVDIV
+1400 VQATMEVPVV
-1410 KTEETY
+1410 KTEEIY

-1427 PSDQSQPGLELSG
+1427 PSDQSQPELNLTG

-1457 DAVIG
+1457 DATIG
-1462 EDGTATAEWIPT
+1462 DDGKATAEWIPT

-1583 YTIGSET
+1583 YTTIGSET

-1734 PKAGYRVKQWKVDER
+1734 PKAGYRVKQWKVNGQR
-1749 AVTTGEGGTL
+1749 ITTGQDGAL
-1759 NTAQTITVAQS
+1759 NTAQTITVASS
-1770 ATTNHTVEAEFELV
+1770 ATKDYTVEAEFELV
-1784 YHTLSFEVTD
+1784 YHTLSFEVKNES
-1794 GSKQTGTVT
+1794 GQATGTVT
-1803 AKYLKDSVES
+1803 AKYLKDSVEN
-1813 GTFVSGKQVSYF
+1813 GTFVNGKEVSYF
-1825 DRVQLTAKVNDG
+1825 DRVRLTANVDAG
-1837 LSIKEWRITRNNGT
+1837 QSVKEWQITRNNGT
-1851 PETLKIENEVYTGNS
+1851 TETLKIDNEVYTGNS

-1880 VTENQTACT
+1880 VTEDQTNCT
-1889 VNIHLVNTNGEPL
+1889 VTVHLVNKDGEPL
-1902 TRGQV
+1902 TGGQV
-1907 AFNGATQEAN
+1907 SFNGELQDTDN
-1917 PQGTF
+1917 TGTF
-1922 TYSGHKNDNLT
+1922 TYSGHKNDDLT

-1940 GLVVDEWLR
+1940 GLVVEEWLR

-1966 NNKTTWNIV
+1966 NNKTTWHVV
-1975 NLPTSLDLTVKCST
+1975 NLPTSLDLTVKCVT
-1989 PNSYTVTKSTIVQS
+1989 PNSCTITKSTTVQD
-2003 GTEDETGGT
+2003 GTGSETGGT
-2012 IEVYQIGRGD
+2012 IEVYQIGKNPE
-2022 QVNAVLQG
+2022 VTSVLQG

-2037 KPVNGYQLLDV
+2037 NPANGYQLLDV
-2048 TCNNTSQMSQMG
+2048 TCNGTSQMSQMG
-2060 SGNEFRI
+2060 TGNEFRI
-2067 NGVNENIIIVAT
+2067 NGVNENIIIMAT
-2079 FVKKPVVTFTAGSKG
+2079 FVKKPVVTIENADAAKGAVTVTGTVNGQSGTPNPYADYQTALEILLKPQVGYVVEGIKLNDGTQINTTDTKFQNAGGDDYKYITDALTADVKITPVWHKLSEYTVTFSIDTTGDGEHGSLTASVSRKAADGYVHAGYAGDNFTSNNKVYDGSDVTFTAAPATGYCVQEWKVNGEVQKDNGLNITANTLTLSNITEVKTVTVQFMQVGSKVTAAAG
-2094 TIEVSNG
+2094 SNG
-2101 PSVSGGTVPYG
+2101 SITSGKVAGKDVDYTG
-2112 YKNNIVFTAKP
+2112 GFTLAENAQATFTAQP
-2123 EHGYEVDS
+2123 DTGYEVDQWLVNGS
-2131 WTVTGV
+2131 NAQSGGTTFNYTAASGNTGAAITVIFRQIEYQVKWT
-2137 TDPQGTPVANSDNQ
+2137 
-2151 TYTYTPGAEGIT
+2151 AEHG
-2163 GDLTVTVSFKA
+2163 TVTVSGHTGES
-2174 LPKATVHFS
+2174 ATIRGGEELSF
-2183 VFDQT
+2183 
-2188 PSSGTHG
+2188 
-2195 TLTASVT
+2195 TASPADGYT
-2202 RKGMDSYKVEN
+2202 LIDWKVNGERQN
-2213 SNTGSLEVYRDSV
+2213 SH
-2226 VRFTAT
+2226 AT
-2232 PDSGYKV
+2232 SF
-2239 GVWQLNDA
+2239 
-2247 QWENQPELE
+2247 QWTVPN
-2256 ITGETTS
+2256 GAAMS
-2263 PQNVQVQFDL
+2263 PAVSTFVIEPVFSR
-2273 IGDKVTYGFK
+2273 GTY
-2283 SDGASDKAQISAKYT
+2283 
-2298 PQGSS
+2298 
-2303 KEQDFKTES
+2303 
-2312 TPGEDGNI
+2312 
-2320 TFTVSE
+2320 
-2326 LDTDYEIE
+2326 
-2334 GWYVDGKKQDGET
+2334 
-2347 GPTFTHAVTKNVGL
+2347 AVTITKPDH
-2361 EVQVKIIRKSYP
+2361 S
-2373 VKFSATNGTVLAT
+2373 
-2386 VEGAS
+2386 S
-2391 ITSGASVVGDKRVT
+2391 ITANKQNLSAVTGGEEVT
-2405 FTATPVSNTG
+2405 FTAAPEDG
-2415 YTFAGWTVNGD
+2415 YILIGWTVNG
-2426 EQDRM
+2426 
-2431 STTLTLTI
+2431 TTTNTRALTHKVEVNEV
-2439 TQATTVSAKFTL
+2439 TTVTAVIVPSHYAITYQADNSANGTVSVEGHTENPVSVAYGENITFKAEPKNYYHVAGWKVDDTMQPNSANKDTFTL
-2451 NTVSYAVNY
+2451 ENVTATQTVTAVFGEAVRYTVSYQVEGGNGSLSAKAGGENLTLNPDQTTPVL
-2460 GVVGTETD
+2460 GGTK
-2468 RHGTLTAK
+2468 L
-2476 VGSQT
+2476 
-2481 FTSGEPKP
+2481 
-2489 ADSTVVFT
+2489 VFT
-2497 AQPESGYRV
+2497 AAPNNDYMV
-2506 KGWYSNEG
+2506 KEW
-2514 GTTAIDGTK
+2514 K
-2523 VEQETYTIDSLTAEA
+2523 IDSNTVEGNLSNKLEIGSLEKKTIVTVSFEPLKLHTITANGTECEIKD
-2538 NVYVAFEKIPTYE
+2538 VIRTPSDYGDDTHVRDRGTVSFKVVPTKASM
-2551 ITVTTTGLGHVTAKV
+2551 GLQGLPENAKV
-2566 NHVDAEITGG
+2566 VYNS
-2576 KLTVNHHDNVVF
+2576 
-2588 TAVPDTKQNLTN
+2588 
-2600 WTLDGDNKGN
+2600 DG
-2610 SSMTLTLDD
+2610 S
-2619 VTNTHD
+2619 
-2625 VTANFATSQRIT
+2625 
-2637 FRTIYDDSKGTL
+2637 
-2649 TAQAGYNTSLETI
+2649 
-2662 NASSTTGIQ
+2662 
-2671 VDNGKKIVL
+2671 
-2680 TAKPN
+2680 
-2685 SGYMVEKWIV
+2685 
-2695 NTTEVTR
+2695 
-2702 TNMEDLGVTMEHYL
+2702 
-2716 SNELT
+2716 
-2721 IDNLSKST
+2721 
-2729 TVEVKFKQY
+2729 
-2738 NGHTIPGSNTG
+2738 
-2749 YTVTVVK
+2749 YTVTVTNVTSDISFQMK
-2756 YNPDTTYEGENS
+2756 EYQAKTGNLQIPSEYTESTLKSALRKQIHSSVSGSDIAYLDIKLQIKTRSNPDVWEDVTSANFPQG
-2768 GKVRKDGD
+2768 GID
-2776 ITFTVSPATGYT
+2776 ITILYSALGQSGLDSSYNYSVAHM
-2788 GITKLM
+2788 LE
-2794 INGYDCIE
+2794 N
-2802 KSGTVS
+2802 GTV
-2808 GCTAVTVDKIENGE
+2808 ENLSAKGG
-2822 VTVTVKGVTQDISL
+2822 TSGVT
-2836 TAEALKLQTENKDL
+2836 
-2850 TEVPSGLSTK
+2850 
-2860 YTNLGPL
+2860 
-2867 ENDLRASVKTRNS
+2867 
-2880 KVENIRLLDI
+2880 
-2890 ELQYWNGSTWE
+2890 
-2901 KVTDKAHFPAG
+2901 
-2912 GITVEVPYSKLGDAT
+2912 
-2927 KDDNFT
+2927 
-2933 VIHMLTVGMNGKQPG
+2933 
-2948 DVEEITPI
+2948 
-2956 TKGENGISFHV
+2956 FHV
-2967 TSLSPFAIGWV
+2967 NSLSPFAIGWY
-2978 KYVAPTPGGGGG
+2978 KNTPTPGGG

-3025 AAYKPTRAGYTFAG
+3025 ATYKPTRAGYTFAG

-3061 YAKWTQSGGTAENP
+3061 YAKWTQNGGTAQNP
-3075 FVDVKEGAYY
+3075 FVDVKEG
-3085 YDAVLWAVE
+3085 
-3094 QKITSGTSAT
+3094 
-3104 TFSPDASCTRAQ
+3104 
-3116 MVTFLW
+3116 
-3122 RAAGSPKVENG
+3122 
-3133 KNPFTDVKADA
+3133 A

-3194 MPFTD
+3194 MPFAD

>member
-22 TLPVWASATGEKS
+22 ALPTWASAEESK
-35 STATQTESK
+35 TETK

-54 LSRNVDTSAL
+54 LSRDVNTSAL

-97 YGWSILD
+97 YGWSVLD
-104 NIPMEYRDDCEGN
+104 NLTMQYKDGEGIN
-117 WTNSRNF
+117 WTSSDNF
-124 YGAMDYWRPN
+124 YGAMGYWRPN
-134 QQPVHYG
+134 QQTVKYSTG
-141 NGNKKEG
+141 SSTKG
-148 ALFAENGSKTGGVHD
+148 ALFATNKTAGEHD

-202 DSGSQ
+202 DSASQ

-221 YVRGKKVCN
+221 YVRGTKVCD
-230 ASASGGD
+230 ARASGGD

-267 EIAVYAQNKVYV
+267 EIAVYAENGVYL
-279 YSFKGGNLSSSPIAT
+279 YSFDGRTLGQLVDTYTVINPT
-294 HDVTP
+294 V
-299 PKGTSSDA
+299 TSSDG

-313 TAVVTLAFG
+313 TVVVTLAFG

-336 NMTYGSSN
+336 NIGYGATNIANGKVGIYRLETNESTKKNTLVKAMEDDISLAVPSSSG
-344 PAQDNKVEIY
+344 IF
-354 ALEDSTLTSKENIT
+354 
-368 LYTTANATPFVNEV
+368 NAAPMV
-382 RIRYANVATG
+382 RYANVATG

-401 LIIAGYISANGNGQ
+401 LVIAGYIS
-415 CSKENVAYM
+415 SKMPNATCNRGDIAYM
-424 VVKGDSKNNFEN
+424 IVKGNSDNQFKHSDWKAVDTSKN
-436 SGWKRANHTIDLL
+436 RIDLL

-455 KDQLIPPVALTC
+455 ENQLIPPVALTC

-474 HAEQLFLGGWLYS
+474 HSEQLFLGGWLYS
-487 VNLGTSKNLSD
+487 VGLSAD
-498 VTLTDLTQMSTNRE
+498 MSVTLSPLTRISTNRE

-548 AFGMKHDDSDRY
+548 AFGMKHDGSDRY
-560 WYDIGYLNK
+560 WYDIGYINK
-569 KDPGSTDADKSSGYW
+569 KDPGPTNAGQPSGYW

-612 TAVDCDDDST
+612 AAVDCDNDST

-646 YFQDLQDTRDYLNQ
+646 YFQDLQDTRDYINQ

-724 IDIKYSGSAGD
+724 IDITYSGSAGD

-758 VTRDNL
+758 VTSDNL

-769 QKLGKAEGD
+769 QKLGKAEGE

-795 GTIVEGSWQ
+795 GTTVEGSWQ
-804 PSSVMVPMEP
+804 ASSVMVPMEP

-825 EIAEQTEGL
+825 KIAEQTEGL

-853 TFGLRSEFERIGT
+853 TFGSRSGFERIGT

-987 DSVTAESVTLK
+987 DSVTSNSVTLK
-998 WDKVVGSGA
+998 WDKVTGAGA
-1007 YDIYQVS
+1007 YKIYQ
-1014 TTDPETKYF
+1014 
-1023 RARVPGTADSYTD
+1023 RASNNKIRHIATVPGTAESYTD
-1036 TNVNPNNSYTY
+1036 TNVNPNNTYTY
-1047 CVQNISQA
+1047 CVQNVSQV
-1055 GTKSIYS
+1055 GGESIYS
-1062 TTVKA
+1062 TDVRA

-1075 SFVIKQQP
+1075 NFVIKQQP
-1083 GNKDNSIQTYVGGT
+1083 GDLRTYVGGT
-1097 ATATIE
+1097 ATTTVE
-1103 AEYLKNGEPK
+1103 AEYLKNGQSQELKYYWERYNTKTKTWDDDSNGSPQ
-1113 SLSYIWQQYDTATK
+1113 LSVSVRNDT
-1127 KWVSCSSGYGER
+1127 V
-1139 LELSNVTEDMD
+1139 D
-1150 GTKYRCQVLYD
+1150 GTKYRCQVYFD
-1161 ANLYIYTDPVTL
+1161 SNLYIYTDPVTL

-1180 ATTLESNK
+1180 ATQLGSSV
-1188 TNQTVN
+1188 QSGATVN

-1201 TVTTGK
+1201 KKKTGVEDDVPVKVTIGNKTYTKYTKENVEVYLDKDGKYYSISGETATQLTKRTESSALTYNTGSDSDTITVNYIPYRSLTKDNSYSKETSPIKYTYINEDNNSIEYTADEKYGTGTTGSTAYK
-1207 TTGPLKETIND
+1207 CIVPN
-1218 VTYLVYTKGNDITV
+1218 
-1232 YMKDGTY
+1232 
-1239 YSKNANNTVTELE
+1239 
-1252 QTPENVQLTYVVKTT
+1252 TT
-1267 TSATGDQP
+1267 T
-1275 ATETVEEKNIL
+1275 EE
-1286 FSKME
+1286 
-1291 KDETFNA
+1291 A
-1298 SEANVTYVY
+1298 Y
-1307 QAEPKNTSGDGEGS
+1307 
-1321 TDSESTAETYTATEK
+1321 
-1336 YIVTDNT
+1336 
-1343 NVVVYHCQEAE
+1343 
-1354 KGDKPAI
+1354 
-1361 DFWFVSETN
+1361 DFWFVVIGDN
-1370 DASVTTQ
+1370 K
-1377 YAADVQTATKLKIGN
+1377 YAADLETKTTVTVGDKHIPIDELTLATEQKE
-1392 DDVDINDL
+1392 
-1400 VQATTEVDIV
+1400 TETV
-1410 KTEETY
+1410 EETY

-1427 PSDQSQPGLELSG
+1427 PSDPSQPRLKLSG

-1557 NADGTEVSTGS
+1557 NADGTAVLITGS
-1568 TFDPTAA
+1568 TFAPTAA

-1583 YTIGSET
+1583 YGSGNEA

-1607 PKVEGTGTTK
+1607 PKVDKDTKNTSFEPVGIANDTDKALFSLKTTDNQNGNVDI
-1617 TATYSLANCMTSDES
+1617 S
-1632 LFTNKIQVTCA
+1632 CA
-1643 GTAPNA
+1643 GINTTA
-1649 VAGEYPYT
+1649 AGEYRIT
-1657 VTYTPG
+1657 VTYTATPDIDK
-1663 ENEAAINSKYIVVID
+1663 NYIVVCDNTQVYEIKD
-1678 TMHPYVLKD
+1678 NVVKVTNATNNSNGSVELKYSLKD
-1687 DMVTVTD
+1687 
-1694 KTSSNNGTVT
+1694 SNDLV
-1704 LRYRSSS
+1704 S
-1711 TDSYVDVYGDSVPK
+1711 VYGTSMDILKGSK
-1725 NAEVIAVAS
+1725 LIAVAS
-1734 PKAGYRVKQWKVDER
+1734 PKAGYKLAKWTINDQPVYLNQVD
-1749 AVTTGEGGTL
+1749 GTY
-1759 NTAQTITVAQS
+1759 NTSLTYTVSESLDKAYR
-1770 ATTNHTVEAEFELV
+1770 VEAEFKPV
-1784 YHTLSFEVTD
+1784 YYTLSFSVQNND
-1794 GSKQTGTVT
+1794 GSITANYWNGTT
-1803 AKYLKDSVES
+1803 TE
-1813 GTFVSGKQVSYF
+1813 GTFPNGGNLSPLQS
-1825 DRVQLTAKVNDG
+1825 VQLTANMSGKA
-1837 LSIKEWRITRNNGT
+1837 IKGWKITRGTTDEIVQVNG
-1851 PETLKIENEVYTGNS
+1851 KNYTGAS
-1866 YVLSSITADTKVTV
+1866 YILSNISADTTVTV
-1880 VTENQTACT
+1880 LTDEPTSCPVTISLVDADGNP
-1889 VNIHLVNTNGEPL
+1889 LVNEDAAVSFGDTILHSEDGTYTYGEA
-1902 TRGQV
+1902 RK
-1907 AFNGATQEAN
+1907 
-1917 PQGTF
+1917 
-1922 TYSGHKNDNLT
+1922 HDNLT
-1933 VALTLPS
+1933 VTLTLPA
-1940 GLVVDEWLR
+1940 GLIVEEWRDSTGKVLT
-1949 KDDETN
+1949 DGN
-1955 TSSALQ
+1955 L
-1961 IGSFS
+1961 S
-1966 NNKTTWNIV
+1966 NDKKTWTISDLSQGYTW
-1975 NLPTSLDLTVKCST
+1975 TVKCNT
-1989 PNSYTVTKSTIVQS
+1989 ANSFRITTETKLNGDTSEGAGATAGTISVYRAGQ
-2003 GTEDETGGT
+2003 DETTGK
-2012 IEVYQIGRGD
+2012 INSGD
-2022 QVNAVLQG
+2022 KVLQAT
-2030 SDLLVKV
+2030 SLRVVV
-2037 KPVNGYQLLDV
+2037 KPKPGYQLLRV
-2048 TCNNTSQMSQMG
+2048 TCNKEEKGTTG
-2060 SGNEFRI
+2060 DFTI
-2067 NGVNENIIIVAT
+2067 NGVNENINIVAT
-2079 FVKKPVVTFTAGSKG
+2079 FVKKPVVTIENADAAKGAVTVTGTVNGQSGTPNPYADYQTALEILLKPQVGYVVEGIKLNDGTQINTTDTKFQNAGGDDYKYITDALTADVKITPVWHKLSEYTVTFSIDTTGDGEHGSLTASVSRKAADGYVHAGYAGDNFTSNNKVYDGSDVTFTAAPATGYRIQEWKVNGAVQQDNGLNITANTLTLSNITEAKNVTVQFMQVGSKVTAAAG
-2094 TIEVSNG
+2094 SNG
-2101 PSVSGGTVPYG
+2101 SITSGKVADKDVEYTGGFTLAE
-2112 YKNNIVFTAKP
+2112 NAQATFTAQP
-2123 EHGYEVDS
+2123 DTGYEVDQWLVNGS
-2131 WTVTGV
+2131 NAQSGGTTFNYTAASGNTGAAITVIFRQIEYQVKWT
-2137 TDPQGTPVANSDNQ
+2137 
-2151 TYTYTPGAEGIT
+2151 AEHG
-2163 GDLTVTVSFKA
+2163 TVTVSGHTGES
-2174 LPKATVHFS
+2174 ATIRGGEELSF
-2183 VFDQT
+2183 
-2188 PSSGTHG
+2188 
-2195 TLTASVT
+2195 TASPADGYT
-2202 RKGMDSYKVEN
+2202 LIDWKVNGERQN
-2213 SNTGSLEVYRDSV
+2213 SH
-2226 VRFTAT
+2226 AT
-2232 PDSGYKV
+2232 SF
-2239 GVWQLNDA
+2239 
-2247 QWENQPELE
+2247 QWTVPN
-2256 ITGETTS
+2256 GAAMS
-2263 PQNVQVQFDL
+2263 PAVSTFVIEPVFSR
-2273 IGDKVTYGFK
+2273 GTY
-2283 SDGASDKAQISAKYT
+2283 
-2298 PQGSS
+2298 
-2303 KEQDFKTES
+2303 
-2312 TPGEDGNI
+2312 
-2320 TFTVSE
+2320 
-2326 LDTDYEIE
+2326 
-2334 GWYVDGKKQDGET
+2334 
-2347 GPTFTHAVTKNVGL
+2347 AVTITKTDH
-2361 EVQVKIIRKSYP
+2361 S
-2373 VKFSATNGTVLAT
+2373 
-2386 VEGAS
+2386 S
-2391 ITSGASVVGDKRVT
+2391 ITANKQNLSAVTGGEEVT
-2405 FTATPVSNTG
+2405 FTAAPEDG
-2415 YTFAGWTVNGD
+2415 YILIGWTVNG
-2426 EQDRM
+2426 
-2431 STTLTLTI
+2431 TTTNTRALTHKVEVNEV
-2439 TQATTVSAKFTL
+2439 TTVTAVIVPSHYAITYQADNSANGTVSVEGHTENPVSVAYGENITFKAEPKNYYHVAGWKVDDTMQPNSANKDTFTL
-2451 NTVSYAVNY
+2451 ENVTATQTVTAVFGEAVRYTVSYQVEGGNGSLSAKAGGENLTLNPDQTTPVL
-2460 GVVGTETD
+2460 GGTK
-2468 RHGTLTAK
+2468 L
-2476 VGSQT
+2476 
-2481 FTSGEPKP
+2481 
-2489 ADSTVVFT
+2489 VFT
-2497 AQPESGYRV
+2497 A
-2506 KGWYSNEG
+2506 
-2514 GTTAIDGTK
+2514 A
-2523 VEQETYTIDSLTAEA
+2523 
-2538 NVYVAFEKIPTYE
+2538 
-2551 ITVTTTGLGHVTAKV
+2551 
-2566 NHVDAEITGG
+2566 
-2576 KLTVNHHDNVVF
+2576 
-2588 TAVPDTKQNLTN
+2588 
-2600 WTLDGDNKGN
+2600 
-2610 SSMTLTLDD
+2610 
-2619 VTNTHD
+2619 
-2625 VTANFATSQRIT
+2625 
-2637 FRTIYDDSKGTL
+2637 
-2649 TAQAGYNTSLETI
+2649 
-2662 NASSTTGIQ
+2662 
-2671 VDNGKKIVL
+2671 
-2680 TAKPN
+2680 PN
-2685 SGYMVEKWIV
+2685 NGYMVKEWKIDS
-2695 NTTEVTR
+2695 NTVEG
-2702 TNMEDLGVTMEHYL
+2702 NL
-2716 SNELT
+2716 SNKLEIGSLEKKT
-2721 IDNLSKST
+2721 IV
-2729 TVEVKFKQY
+2729 TVSFEPLKL
-2738 NGHTIPGSNTG
+2738 HTITANGTECEIKDVIRTPSDYGDDTHVRDRGTVSFKVVPTKASMGLQGLPENAKVVYNSDGS
-2749 YTVTVVK
+2749 YTVTVTNVTSDISFQMK
-2756 YNPDTTYEGENS
+2756 EYQAKTGNLQIPSEYTESTLKSALRKQIHSSVSGSDIAYLDIKLKIKTRSNPDVWEDVTSANFPQG
-2768 GKVRKDGD
+2768 GID
-2776 ITFTVSPATGYT
+2776 ITILYSALGQSGLDSSYNYSVAHM
-2788 GITKLM
+2788 LE
-2794 INGYDCIE
+2794 N
-2802 KSGTVS
+2802 GTV
-2808 GCTAVTVDKIENGE
+2808 ENLSAKGG
-2822 VTVTVKGVTQDISL
+2822 TSGVT
-2836 TAEALKLQTENKDL
+2836 
-2850 TEVPSGLSTK
+2850 
-2860 YTNLGPL
+2860 
-2867 ENDLRASVKTRNS
+2867 
-2880 KVENIRLLDI
+2880 
-2890 ELQYWNGSTWE
+2890 
-2901 KVTDKAHFPAG
+2901 
-2912 GITVEVPYSKLGDAT
+2912 
-2927 KDDNFT
+2927 
-2933 VIHMLTVGMNGKQPG
+2933 
-2948 DVEEITPI
+2948 
-2956 TKGENGISFHV
+2956 FHV
-2967 TSLSPFAIGWV
+2967 NSLSPFAIGWY
-2978 KYVAPTPGGGGG
+2978 KNTPTPGGGG

-3061 YAKWTQSGGTAENP
+3061 YAKWTQNGGTAQNP

>member
-1 MKKRALSWLLA
+1 M
-12 LTMLL
+12 
-17 TLAPQ
+17 
-22 TLPVWASATGEKS
+22 V
-35 STATQTESK
+35 
-44 LSANTYSALG
+44 
-54 LSRNVDTSAL
+54 
-64 PKGQQPYGKAEPGNT
+64 
-79 VATNVINELYVN
+79 
-91 FNGSIH
+91 
-97 YGWSILD
+97 
-104 NIPMEYRDDCEGN
+104 
-117 WTNSRNF
+117 
-124 YGAMDYWRPN
+124 
-134 QQPVHYG
+134 
-141 NGNKKEG
+141 
-148 ALFAENGSKTGGVHD
+148 
-163 DHLGKSINSANKHL
+163 
-177 TYQYSKSEAFSPNT
+177 YQYSKSEAFSPNT
-191 GKDNYVAEMTI
+191 GKDNYVAELVVSDDGMV
-202 DSGSQ
+202 S
-207 VYLYIYQVEGGNKR
+207 LYIYQVEGGNKR
-221 YVRGKKVCN
+221 YVRGTNIGKNPYV
-230 ASASGGD
+230 GD
-237 ANDKTNI
+237 ASNKTNVI
-244 IYNWEYDA
+244 WNWEYDA
-252 MYDIAAGDM
+252 MFDIAAGDM

-267 EIAVYAQNKVYV
+267 EIAVYTATGTGSDDQAVHLYKYT
-279 YSFKGGNLSSSPIAT
+279 GGTLTEITKKTVTKPNNNNAKDKNL
-294 HDVTP
+294 
-299 PKGTSSDA
+299 
-307 RYKKLK
+307 KLG

-344 PAQDNKVEIY
+344 INDGKVGIY
-354 ALEDSTLTSKENIT
+354 ALKEGALERKKEISLETEREGNNV
-368 LYTTANATPFVNEV
+368 AMA
-382 RIRYANVATG
+382 RYVNVATG
-392 DIDGDYQDE
+392 DIDNDNQDE
-401 LIIAGYISANGNGQ
+401 LIIAGYVGIKAALGSTNISGTNKDNIYYKIIDG
-415 CSKENVAYM
+415 KEYKESDWKTTSF
-424 VVKGDSKNNFEN
+424 VKK
-436 SGWKRANHTIDLL
+436 DLL
-449 DRVVDN
+449 GRVVDN
-455 KDQLIPPVALTC
+455 SSQLIPPVSLTC

-474 HAEQLFLGGWLYS
+474 YAEQLFLSGCLYS
-487 VNLGTSKNLSD
+487 VNKSNYEL
-498 VTLTDLTQMSTNRE
+498 TLLTQISTNRE

-560 WYDIGYLNK
+560 WYDIGYINK
-569 KDPGSTDADKSSGYW
+569 KAPGPENANQSSGYW

-592 YESSYNRDSSKARA
+592 YESSYNRDQNKSRA

-612 TAVDCDDDST
+612 AAVDCDNDST

-637 VLTVLQSAP
+637 VLTILQSAP
-646 YFQDLQDTRDYLNQ
+646 YFQDLQDTRDYINQ
-660 GQTAYGKGYGTGDK
+660 GQTGYGKGSSSSSSAIAGT
-674 VTTGASLK
+674 SLK

-688 YEQDFSIFGVKVASI
+688 FEQDFSVFGVKVASI

-710 HEFEYG
+710 HEFEYE
-716 FEAEKQKS
+716 FQSTKEKS
-724 IDIKYSGSAGD
+724 IEVRYSGSAGD

-758 VTRDNL
+758 VTDDNL

-769 QKLGKAEGD
+769 QKLGKEEGA
-778 VTDTDRQ
+778 VTPEERA
-785 KVMDEFGITI
+785 KVKQEFGITV
-795 GTIVEGSWQ
+795 GTKVEGSWQ
-804 PSSVMVPMEP
+804 PSSVMVPMKP
-814 KTVLISVDAYD
+814 ATVLITVDDYD
-825 EIAEQTEGL
+825 AIAEQTEGL

-853 TFGLRSEFERIGT
+853 KINSRSGSFNKIG
-866 DQAVTTGKGGNI
+866 DQQRVTTAEGGNV
-878 SIEGSTETT
+878 SLEATSKDTTEHTFAY
-887 KTHNFNYSYEFEA
+887 NYEFEA
-900 KLGAGAGGL
+900 KAGAGAGGV
-909 TVGVLGGFGAN
+909 TVGVLAGLGTTA
-920 VGGGFSESTSK
+920 GGGVSSSQ
-931 SCAATVDN
+931 SNSYSATVDN
-939 LPSDANKYGF
+939 LPKDASKYGF
-949 DWRFG
+949 AWQFG
-954 TREATLN
+954 YRKAKLN
-961 GNPVLV
+961 NNDVLV
-967 LEYQLSNVAQPPS
+967 LEYQLDNVAQLPS
-980 MPRNLRV
+980 MPKNLRV

-1083 GNKDNSIQTYVGGT
+1083 GDKDNSIQTYVGGT

-1336 YIVTDNT
+1336 YIVTDN
-1343 NVVVYHCQEAE
+1343 NDVVVYHCQKDAE
-1354 KGDKPAI
+1354 GETPAI
-1361 DFWFVSETN
+1361 DFWFVQSGDN
-1370 DASVTTQ
+1370 K

-1392 DDVDINDL
+1392 DYVDINDL
-1400 VQATTEVDIV
+1400 VQATMEVPVV
-1410 KTEETY
+1410 KTEEIY

-1427 PSDQSQPGLELSG
+1427 PSDQSQPELNLTG

-1457 DAVIG
+1457 DATIG
-1462 EDGTATAEWIPT
+1462 DDGKATAEWIPT

-1663 ENEAAINSKYIVVID
+1663 ENETAINSKYIVVID

-1734 PKAGYRVKQWKVDER
+1734 PKAGYRVKQWKVDEQ

-1813 GTFVSGKQVSYF
+1813 GTFVSGKRVSYF

-1922 TYSGHKNDNLT
+1922 TYYGHKNDNLT

-1989 PNSYTVTKSTIVQS
+1989 PNSYTITKSTIVQS

-2012 IEVYQIGRGD
+2012 IEVYQIGRED

-2037 KPVNGYQLLDV
+2037 NPVNGYQLLDV
-2048 TCNNTSQMSQMG
+2048 TCNDTSQMSQMG

-2079 FVKKPVVTFTAGSKG
+2079 FVKKPVVTFTAGSNG

-2101 PSVSGGTVPYG
+2101 PSVNGGTVPYG
-2112 YKNNIVFTAKP
+2112 YKNDIVFTAKP
-2123 EHGYEVDS
+2123 EHGYEVES
-2131 WTVTGV
+2131 WTVN
-2137 TDPQGTPVANSDNQ
+2137 GTAVNGQKVANSDNQ
-2151 TYTYTPGAEGIT
+2151 TYTYTPDATTGIT
-2163 GDLTVTVSFKA
+2163 SDVTVEVSFKE
-2174 LPKATVHFS
+2174 LPNAKVNFS
-2183 VFDQT
+2183 VVDKNDADSGGLDGT
-2188 PSSGTHG
+2188 LKAVVTRYGTATTYDSGTI
-2195 TLTASVT
+2195 A
-2202 RKGMDSYKVEN
+2202 D
-2213 SNTGSLEVYRDSV
+2213 VYRDSV
-2226 VRFTAT
+2226 VTFVAT
-2232 PDSGYKV
+2232 PNPGYAVTKWIV
-2239 GVWQLNDA
+2239 NDKDQTAQPTLNIGTDD
-2247 QWENQPELE
+2247 NGK
-2256 ITGETTS
+2256 TKT
-2263 PQNVQVQFDL
+2263 VQVQFEKISKEIKYGITADSDANHGGTL
-2273 IGDKVTYGFK
+2273 KVTFLAKAGSKPADEIESGTSVKTTGTLTAEVTGLNDGYEIESWTLNGAAYTSENGKLTCDVSETQGADIRVKIVRKSYQINFSATAGGTITATANETTLQNPATVKGDTEITFTASDPATGYKFVGWKVDDHEIQETARSYTLTVTKGTTIQACYAMTQTQYTVTYG
-2283 SDGASDKAQISAKYT
+2283 
-2298 PQGSS
+2298 
-2303 KEQDFKTES
+2303 
-2312 TPGEDGNI
+2312 
-2320 TFTVSE
+2320 
-2326 LDTDYEIE
+2326 
-2334 GWYVDGKKQDGET
+2334 
-2347 GPTFTHAVTKNVGL
+2347 
-2361 EVQVKIIRKSYP
+2361 IIQ
-2373 VKFSATNGTVLAT
+2373 TNGQDNGTLSV
-2386 VEGAS
+2386 
-2391 ITSGASVVGDKRVT
+2391 SGLNSQGKANAGSTVT
-2405 FTATPVSNTG
+2405 FTAAPAAGYQVKQWYSAATGGTEIGTAESKEYQITNLTENTG
-2415 YTFAGWTVNGD
+2415 
-2426 EQDRM
+2426 
-2431 STTLTLTI
+2431 
-2439 TQATTVSAKFTL
+2439 
-2451 NTVSYAVNY
+2451 
-2460 GVVGTETD
+2460 
-2468 RHGTLTAK
+2468 
-2476 VGSQT
+2476 
-2481 FTSGEPKP
+2481 
-2489 ADSTVVFT
+2489 
-2497 AQPESGYRV
+2497 
-2506 KGWYSNEG
+2506 
-2514 GTTAIDGTK
+2514 
-2523 VEQETYTIDSLTAEA
+2523 
-2538 NVYVAFEKIPTYE
+2538 VYVQFEPIPSYE
-2551 ITVTTTGLGHVTAKV
+2551 ITVNVTGQGSVTATV
-2566 NHVDAEITGG
+2566 NDEAATISEN
-2576 KLTVNHHDNVVF
+2576 KLTVKRHDNVVL
-2588 TAVPDTKQNLTN
+2588 TASPATSQYLTN
-2600 WTLDGDNKGN
+2600 WTLDNEPKGN
-2610 SSMTLTLDD
+2610 DSLTLTLSD
-2619 VTNTHD
+2619 VKENHT
-2625 VTANFATSQRIT
+2625 VAANFDASQGVP
-2637 FRTIYDDSKGTL
+2637 FKTICGTDGTL
-2649 TAQAGYNTSLETI
+2649 EAKAGYGDKLTPI
-2662 NASSTTGIQ
+2662 NAASGIS
-2671 VDNGKKIVL
+2671 VDKGKKIVL
-2680 TAKPN
+2680 MATPK
-2685 SGYMVEKWIV
+2685 SGKAVVWTV
-2695 NTTEVTR
+2695 NGKTTDELSNTYTIDAISANTEVQASF
-2702 TNMEDLGVTMEHYL
+2702 EDLNLFT
-2716 SNELT
+2716 LT
-2721 IDNLSKST
+2721 A
-2729 TVEVKFKQY
+2729 
-2738 NGHTIPGSNTG
+2738 PGSNYAVSVLEKYPSDYGGTNEVRQG
-2749 YTVTVVK
+2749 GNISFKITPNAGQLLGVKSVSPDGTVVANADGSYTVTI
-2756 YNPDTTYEGENS
+2756 ENVTS
-2768 GKVRKDGD
+2768 N
-2776 ITFTVSPATGYT
+2776 ITFQMEEYKAEPGNLIIPNGYTEASLKSALRTQISSSVSGSNIKYLDIKLKINTGSGWQDVTADNFPKGGINITISYGTLGNGLDKSYNYSVAHMRTDGTIENLPATNGED
-2788 GITKLM
+2788 GIT
-2794 INGYDCIE
+2794 
-2802 KSGTVS
+2802 
-2808 GCTAVTVDKIENGE
+2808 
-2822 VTVTVKGVTQDISL
+2822 
-2836 TAEALKLQTENKDL
+2836 
-2850 TEVPSGLSTK
+2850 
-2860 YTNLGPL
+2860 
-2867 ENDLRASVKTRNS
+2867 
-2880 KVENIRLLDI
+2880 
-2890 ELQYWNGSTWE
+2890 
-2901 KVTDKAHFPAG
+2901 
-2912 GITVEVPYSKLGDAT
+2912 
-2927 KDDNFT
+2927 
-2933 VIHMLTVGMNGKQPG
+2933 
-2948 DVEEITPI
+2948 
-2956 TKGENGISFHV
+2956 FHV
-2967 TSLSPFAIGWV
+2967 NSLSPFAIGWY
-2978 KYVAPTPGGGGG
+2978 KNTPTPGGGG

-3003 FDTNGGSAIDKITK
+3003 FDTNGGSSIDKITK

-3061 YAKWTQSGGTAENP
+3061 YAKWTQSGTAQNP

-3133 KNPFTDVKADA
+3133 KNPFTDVQADA

>member
-35 STATQTESK
+35 NTATQTESK

-54 LSRNVDTSAL
+54 LSRNVADSEK
-64 PKGQQPYGKAEPGNT
+64 PKDQPYGKAEVGNT
-79 VATNVINELYVN
+79 IATNVINELYVN

-104 NIPMEYRDDCEGN
+104 NIPMEYRDDCGGN

-124 YGAMDYWRPN
+124 YGAMGYWRPN
-134 QQPVHYG
+134 QQTVNYG
-141 NGNKKEG
+141 SGSSSNG
-148 ALFAENGSKTGGVHD
+148 ALFAKQGSSPQNGGVHD

-202 DSGSQ
+202 DSASK

-221 YVRGKKVCN
+221 YVRSKFVCD
-230 ASASGGD
+230 ASPSGGD
-237 ANDKTNI
+237 ANDKANI

-299 PKGTSSDA
+299 PKGTSDDA
-307 RYKKLK
+307 GYKKLK

-336 NMTYGSSN
+336 NIGYGATNIDTGKVGIYRLETNESTKKNTLVKAMKDDILLAVPGSSG
-344 PAQDNKVEIY
+344 IF
-354 ALEDSTLTSKENIT
+354 
-368 LYTTANATPFVNEV
+368 NAGPMV
-382 RIRYANVATG
+382 RYANVATG

-401 LIIAGYISANGNGQ
+401 LVIAGYIS
-415 CSKENVAYM
+415 SKMPNATCNRGDIAYM
-424 VVKGDSKNNFEN
+424 IVKGGSDNQFTHSDWKAVDKNKN
-436 SGWKRANHTIDLL
+436 RIDLL

-455 KDQLIPPVALTC
+455 NNQLIPPVALTC

-474 HAEQLFLGGWLYS
+474 YAEQVFLGGYLYS
-487 VNLGTSKNLSD
+487 VTGANEQKTNVENYSLNA
-498 VTLTDLTQMSTNRE
+498 LTRISTNRE

-560 WYDIGYLNK
+560 WYDIGYINK
-569 KDPGSTDADKSSGYW
+569 KEPGDTNANSSSGYW

-592 YESSYNRDSSKARA
+592 YESSYNRDQNKSRA

-612 TAVDCDDDST
+612 AAVDCDNDST
-622 LMRYKGQT
+622 LMRYKGKT

-637 VLTVLQSAP
+637 VLTILQSAP
-646 YFQDLQDTRDYLNQ
+646 YFQDLQDTRDYINQ
-660 GQTAYGKGYGTGDK
+660 GQTAYGKGSSSGTSG
-674 VTTGASLK
+674 TAGGSLK
-682 VGTYVS
+682 LGTYVS
-688 YEQDFSIFGVKVASI
+688 FEQDFSVFGVKVASI
-703 QAEAQST
+703 EAEAQST
-710 HEFEYG
+710 HAFTYDYEHTKTKELN
-716 FEAEKQKS
+716 
-724 IDIKYSGSAGD
+724 ITYSGSAGD

-744 YMEYQYETWVPGYT
+744 YMEYQYETWVPGYKLPDNRDEYNKYLDEYIRN
-758 VTRDNL
+758 TRGKNKVDSDN
-764 NTYIA
+764 NA
-769 QKLGKAEGD
+769 SAS
-778 VTDTDRQ
+778 
-785 KVMDEFGITI
+785 ITI
-795 GTIVEGSWQ
+795 TQADRDKVATELGIGPGTEVKGSWQ
-804 PSSVMVPMEP
+804 PSSVMVPMDP
-814 KTVLISVDAYD
+814 AKVILSVDDYD
-825 EIAEQTEGL
+825 AIAEQTEGL

-839 NILNSTPGEPATYD
+839 NILNSTPGDPLTYD
-853 TFGLRSEFERIGT
+853 GENVNKGFTAIGDWQT
-866 DQAVTTGKGGNI
+866 MTKAEGTNI
-878 SIEGSTETT
+878 SLESSTTVSEEHTFAY
-887 KTHNFNYSYEFEA
+887 NYEFEA
-900 KLGAGAGGL
+900 KAGAGAGGV
-909 TVGVLGGFGAN
+909 TVGVLAGFGTSA
-920 VGGGFSESTSK
+920 GGGVSTSN
-931 SCAATVDN
+931 STSYSATVDN
-939 LPSDANKYGF
+939 LPKDADGYTLS
-949 DWRFG
+949 WQFG
-954 TREATLN
+954 YRTAKLN
-961 GNPVLV
+961 NNDVLV
-967 LEYQLSNVAQPPS
+967 LEYRQKNAHAKPS
-980 MPRNLRV
+980 LPQNLRV
-987 DSVTAESVTLK
+987 NSVTANSVTLS
-998 WDKVVGSGA
+998 WDPVVGSGA
-1007 YDIYQVS
+1007 YEIYQVS
-1014 TTDPETKYF
+1014 TTDSNTKYL
-1023 RARVPGTADSYTD
+1023 RARVPGTAESYTD
-1036 TNVNPNNSYTY
+1036 TRVTPGSSYTY
-1047 CVQNISQA
+1047 CVKNITQA
-1055 GTKSIYS
+1055 GEESIYS
-1062 TTVKA
+1062 TNVVAT
-1067 ITLTDANG
+1067 TLTDTNG
-1075 SFVIKQQP
+1075 KFVINQQP
-1083 GNKDNSIQTYVGGT
+1083 ESKITTYAGGT
-1097 ATATIE
+1097 TTATID
-1103 AEYLKNGEPK
+1103 AEYLDKNGDPQTLDYFWER
-1113 SLSYIWQQYDTATK
+1113 YDSATK
-1127 KWVSCSSGYGER
+1127 TWKYIGKGTTLSVSVP
-1139 LELSNVTEDMD
+1139 SNEKQADAMD
-1150 GTKYRCQVLYD
+1150 GTKYRCQVFYNS
-1161 ANLYIYTDPVTL
+1161 NLYIYSEPVTL

-1180 ATTLESNK
+1180 ATTLTSDN
-1188 TNQTVN
+1188 TSPTVN

-1201 TVTTGK
+1201 TVETSEQADVPVTETKDNK
-1207 TTGPLKETIND
+1207 T
-1218 VTYLVYTKGNDITV
+1218 YTKYKVKDDTTEKIVYIDEDGKYYTSNNGTVGSLITP
-1232 YMKDGTY
+1232 DET
-1239 YSKNANNTVTELE
+1239 
-1252 QTPENVQLTYVVKTT
+1252 NVQLTYAVKTT
-1267 TSATGDQP
+1267 K
-1275 ATETVEEKNIL
+1275 TVGG
-1286 FSKME
+1286 
-1291 KDETFNA
+1291 
-1298 SEANVTYVY
+1298 V
-1307 QAEPKNTSGDGEGS
+1307 
-1321 TDSESTAETYTATEK
+1321 
-1336 YIVTDNT
+1336 
-1343 NVVVYHCQEAE
+1343 
-1354 KGDKPAI
+1354 
-1361 DFWFVSETN
+1361 
-1370 DASVTTQ
+1370 
-1377 YAADVQTATKLKIGN
+1377 
-1392 DDVDINDL
+1392 
-1400 VQATTEVDIV
+1400 ATTEVDIKTIQFSSLTKQTPTEGETITYTSKDEDGTSITTYADCTVLAKYTDASNATTVYKCSTTVTDETTQENTTITFWFVQIKSGETVTQYPADIDTKTTITLDGTPVDLDDLEQVTQKKNV
-1410 KTEETY
+1410 KKEVQTYVKGTE
-1416 KEGDKVTLTAT
+1416 VTLTASLKDNNT
-1427 PSDQSQPGLELSG
+1427 GEPILADND
-1440 KVVFKIVNSIGD
+1440 KVVFKIVNSVGD
-1452 GSKTV
+1452 GSATV
-1457 DAVIG
+1457 TATATN
-1462 EDGTATAEWIPT
+1462 GTATATWTPT

-1493 SVSSQTITIN
+1493 SVSGQTITIN

-1538 NSESASVETNLS
+1538 NSESASVETKLNG
-1550 KVTYSVK
+1550 VTYSVK
-1557 NADGTEVSTGS
+1557 NADGTAVPITGS

-1734 PKAGYRVKQWKVDER
+1734 PKAGYRVKQWKVDEQ

-1813 GTFVSGKQVSYF
+1813 GTFVSGKRVSYF

-1880 VTENQTACT
+1880 VTENQTACM

-1907 AFNGATQEAN
+1907 AFNGATQEVN

-1989 PNSYTVTKSTIVQS
+1989 PNSYTITKSTIVQS

-2101 PSVSGGTVPYG
+2101 PSVNGGTVPYG
-2112 YKNNIVFTAKP
+2112 YKNDIVFTAKP
-2123 EHGYEVDS
+2123 EPGNEVDS

-2151 TYTYTPGAEGIT
+2151 TYTYTPNAETGIT
-2163 GDLTVTVSFKA
+2163 DDLTVTVSFKA
-2174 LPKATVHFS
+2174 LPKATVEFS
-2183 VFDQT
+2183 VVDKGSGGFD
-2188 PSSGTHG
+2188 GTIQATVTRNG
-2195 TLTASVT
+2195 QSTTSNKVTSDTLT
-2202 RKGMDSYKVEN
+2202 N
-2213 SNTGSLEVYRDSV
+2213 VYRDSKV
-2226 VRFTAT
+2226 TFAAE
-2232 PDSGYKV
+2232 PAAGYKV
-2239 GVWQLNDA
+2239 TKWLVGNR
-2247 QWENQPELE
+2247 EQPTPPVLDIVE
-2256 ITGETTS
+2256 GDDGTTKT
-2263 PQNVQVQFDL
+2263 VQVQFEKISNEIAYEIDPTSDTGHGATLNVTFLANTGTPSPENVPSGNSVKGPGVLTATVNDL
-2273 IGDKVTYGFK
+2273 NDGYEIESWTLNGAPYTPDENGKLTCNVSETQGADIKVKIVRKSYQITFSATKGGTITAKVDETALTSPASVKGDKQVTFTASTPETGYEFVGWKVDEETVQSNSDPYVLTVSKNTSVQACYALTTAKYQVTYGII
-2283 SDGASDKAQISAKYT
+2283 Q
-2298 PQGSS
+2298 
-2303 KEQDFKTES
+2303 TE
-2312 TPGEDGNI
+2312 GQE
-2320 TFTVSE
+2320 
-2326 LDTDYEIE
+2326 
-2334 GWYVDGKKQDGET
+2334 
-2347 GPTFTHAVTKNVGL
+2347 
-2361 EVQVKIIRKSYP
+2361 
-2373 VKFSATNGTVLAT
+2373 NGTLA
-2386 VEGAS
+2386 V
-2391 ITSGASVVGDKRVT
+2391 SGLDSSGKANAGSDIT
-2405 FTATPVSNTG
+2405 FTATPAAG
-2415 YTFAGWTVNGD
+2415 YQVKQWYNAATSGTEIGAAESTTYKIKNLTANASVYVQFEPIPTYNITVNVSGQGSVTATVNRNPATITNNMLEVKRHD
-2426 EQDRM
+2426 SVVLTAEPEEGHHLKEWTGGTASQENPL
-2431 STTLTLTI
+2431 TLTL
-2439 TQATTVSAKFTL
+2439 S
-2451 NTVSYAVNY
+2451 
-2460 GVVGTETD
+2460 
-2468 RHGTLTAK
+2468 
-2476 VGSQT
+2476 
-2481 FTSGEPKP
+2481 
-2489 ADSTVVFT
+2489 
-2497 AQPESGYRV
+2497 
-2506 KGWYSNEG
+2506 
-2514 GTTAIDGTK
+2514 
-2523 VEQETYTIDSLTAEA
+2523 
-2538 NVYVAFEKIPTYE
+2538 
-2551 ITVTTTGLGHVTAKV
+2551 
-2566 NHVDAEITGG
+2566 
-2576 KLTVNHHDNVVF
+2576 
-2588 TAVPDTKQNLTN
+2588 
-2600 WTLDGDNKGN
+2600 
-2610 SSMTLTLDD
+2610 
-2619 VTNTHD
+2619 D
-2625 VTANFATSQRIT
+2625 VTAPHAITANFEVNQGVP
-2637 FRTIYDDSKGTL
+2637 FQTICGTGGSL
-2649 TAQAGYNTSLETI
+2649 EAKAGYGNNLQPI
-2662 NASSTTGIQ
+2662 KADTGIQ

-2680 TAKPN
+2680 TAKPDN
-2685 SGYMVEKWIV
+2685 GKAVVWTVNNQLTNELSNTYTIDAISE
-2695 NTTEVTR
+2695 NTTVKADFVALELCTIPQNSDTSADYTISEVTKYPKDYGTDGQIR
-2702 TNMEDLGVTMEHYL
+2702 KGGTV
-2716 SNELT
+2716 SFKLT
-2721 IDNLSKST
+2721 PKKPVMGLQGLPENAK
-2729 TVEVKFKQY
+2729 VVY
-2738 NGHTIPGSNTG
+2738 NSDGS
-2749 YTVTVVK
+2749 YTVTVTNVTSNIAVTATAYQVEAK
-2756 YNPDTTYEGENS
+2756 GLNDYVVPKSLKDVNLNS
-2768 GKVRKDGD
+2768 ITD
-2776 ITFTVSPATGYT
+2776 IK
-2788 GITKLM
+2788 TKLET
-2794 INGYDCIE
+2794 NLTGR
-2802 KSGTVS
+2802 KNGTVFYDIVLKTADGNVVS
-2808 GCTAVTVDKIENGE
+2808 GDNFPANGVYVTIPYPTG
-2822 VTVTVKGVTQDISL
+2822 
-2836 TAEALKLQTENKDL
+2836 
-2850 TEVPSGLSTK
+2850 
-2860 YTNLGPL
+2860 
-2867 ENDLRASVKTRNS
+2867 
-2880 KVENIRLLDI
+2880 
-2890 ELQYWNGSTWE
+2890 
-2901 KVTDKAHFPAG
+2901 TDKQDTFQILHML
-2912 GITVEVPYSKLGDAT
+2912 TAT
-2927 KDDNFT
+2927 KD
-2933 VIHMLTVGMNGKQPG
+2933 GKQPG
-2948 DVEEITPI
+2948 DVEEITPV
-2956 TKGENGISFHV
+2956 TKGTNGISFHV
-2967 TSLSPFAIGWV
+2967 TSLSPFAIGWT

-2990 GGGGGAVSTYTLT
+2990 GGGAVSTCTLT

-3061 YAKWTQSGGTAENP
+3061 YAKWTQSGTAENP

>member
-35 STATQTESK
+35 NTATQTESK

-54 LSRNVDTSAL
+54 LSRNVADSEK
-64 PKGQQPYGKAEPGNT
+64 PKDQPYGKAEVGNT
-79 VATNVINELYVN
+79 IATNVINELYVN

-104 NIPMEYRDDCEGN
+104 KLTMQCTDQAGDK
-117 WTNSRNF
+117 WTSENNSQ
-124 YGAMDYWRPN
+124 GAMSYWRYG
-134 QQPVHYG
+134 QQPKG
-141 NGNKKEG
+141 STGFG
-148 ALFAENGSKTGGVHD
+148 ALYASGGKTGTLSSHIDRIGD
-163 DHLGKSINSANKHL
+163 TKSSSISSANKHL
-177 TYQYSKSEAFSPNT
+177 VYQYSKSEAFSPNT
-191 GKDNYVAEMTI
+191 GKDNYVAELVV
-202 DSGSQ
+202 DYNGD
-207 VYLYIYQVEGGNKR
+207 VYLYLYQVEGGNKR
-221 YVRGKKVCN
+221 RVCN
-230 ASASGGD
+230 KTIGHNPFVGD
-237 ANDKTNI
+237 KDNKANI
-244 IYNWEYDA
+244 IWNWEYDA
-252 MYDIAAGDM
+252 MFDIAAGDM

-267 EIAVYAQNKVYV
+267 EIAVFTATGSDDQAVHLYKYT
-279 YSFKGGNLSSSPIAT
+279 GGALQEITKQVVTKPNNNNPTGKNL
-294 HDVTP
+294 
-299 PKGTSSDA
+299 
-307 RYKKLK
+307 KLG

-336 NMTYGSSN
+336 NMGYGATNIDTGKVGIYRLETNESTKKNTLVKAMKDDILLAVPGSSG
-344 PAQDNKVEIY
+344 IF
-354 ALEDSTLTSKENIT
+354 
-368 LYTTANATPFVNEV
+368 NAAPMV
-382 RIRYANVATG
+382 RYANVATG

-401 LIIAGYISANGNGQ
+401 LVIAGYIS
-415 CSKENVAYM
+415 SKMPNATCNRGDIAYM
-424 VVKGDSKNNFEN
+424 IVKGGSDNQFTHSDWKAVDKSKN
-436 SGWKRANHTIDLL
+436 RIDLL

-455 KDQLIPPVALTC
+455 NNQLIPPVALTC

-474 HAEQLFLGGWLYS
+474 YAEQVFLGGYLYS
-487 VNLGTSKNLSD
+487 VTGANEQKTNVENYSLNA
-498 VTLTDLTQMSTNRE
+498 LTRISTNRE
-512 YKKDN
+512 YKKDD

-560 WYDIGYLNK
+560 WYDIGYINK
-569 KDPGSTDADKSSGYW
+569 KQPGPTDADQPSGYW

-592 YESSYNRDSSKARA
+592 FESSYNRDQNKSRA

-612 TAVDCDDDST
+612 AAVDCDDDST

-637 VLTVLQSAP
+637 VLTILQSAP

-660 GQTAYGKGYGTGDK
+660 GATSYGSGYGKNET

-716 FEAEKQKS
+716 FQATKEKS
-724 IDIKYSGSAGD
+724 IDITYSGSAGD

-758 VTRDNL
+758 LQGDNYVNYL
-764 NTYIA
+764 NTYLS
-769 QKLGKAEGD
+769 QKLGKKESEITADEREKAARELG
-778 VTDTDRQ
+778 VTQNT
-785 KVMDEFGITI
+785 TI
-795 GTIVEGSWQ
+795 EGSWQ

-814 KTVLISVDAYD
+814 KKVLISVDAYD

-853 TFGLRSEFERIGT
+853 TFDSRNGFEQIGA
-866 DQAVTTGKGGNI
+866 DQAVTTGEGGNV
-878 SIEGSTETT
+878 SVGGAQATE
-887 KTHNFNYSYEFEA
+887 KAHNFNYSYEFEA
-900 KLGAGAGGL
+900 KVGAGAGGL
-909 TVGVLGGFGAN
+909 TVGVLGGFGTN
-920 VGGGFSESTSK
+920 VGGGFAESTSQ
-931 SCAATVDN
+931 SCVATVDN

-967 LEYQLSNVAQPPS
+967 LEYQLKSVAQRPS
-980 MPRNLRV
+980 MPKNLRV
-987 DSVTAESVTLK
+987 DSVTSNSVTLK
-998 WDKVVGSGA
+998 WDKVTGAGA
-1007 YDIYQVS
+1007 YKIYQRTS
-1014 TTDPETKYF
+1014 DNRIRLIAT
-1023 RARVPGTADSYTD
+1023 VPGTAESYTD
-1036 TNVNPNNSYTY
+1036 TNVNPNNTYTY
-1047 CVQNISQA
+1047 CVQNVSQV
-1055 GTKSIYS
+1055 GGESIYS
-1062 TTVKA
+1062 TEVRA

-1075 SFVIKQQP
+1075 NFVIKQQP
-1083 GNKDNSIQTYVGGT
+1083 KDLTTYVGGT
-1097 ATATIE
+1097 DQTTVE
-1103 AEYLKNGEPK
+1103 AEYLKNGQPQNLNYYWDRYNTE
-1113 SLSYIWQQYDTATK
+1113 TK
-1127 KWVSCSSGYGER
+1127 KWEDYSQGSPTLSVS
-1139 LELSNVTEDMD
+1139 VTEDTVD
-1150 GTKYRCQVLYD
+1150 GTKYRCQVYYD
-1161 ANLYIYTDPVTL
+1161 SNLYIYTDPVTL

-1180 ATTLESNK
+1180 ATQLGSSV
-1188 TNQTVN
+1188 QSGATVN

-1201 TVTTGK
+1201 KKKTGVEDDVPVKVTIENK
-1207 TTGPLKETIND
+1207 TYTK
-1218 VTYLVYTKGNDITV
+1218 YTKGDVEVYLDKDGDYYSISGNTATQLTKQTEPSALTYNTGSDSDTITV
-1232 YMKDGTY
+1232 NPIPYGSLTKDNS
-1239 YSKNANNTVTELE
+1239 YSKATD
-1252 QTPENVQLTYVVKTT
+1252 PITYTY
-1267 TSATGDQP
+1267 
-1275 ATETVEEKNIL
+1275 
-1286 FSKME
+1286 
-1291 KDETFNA
+1291 KDEDEN
-1298 SEANVTYVY
+1298 
-1307 QAEPKNTSGDGEGS
+1307 QI
-1321 TDSESTAETYTATEK
+1321 TYTADEK
-1336 YIVTDNT
+1336 YSTGTTDLT
-1343 NVVVYHCQEAE
+1343 AYKCSVPKTATEEAY
-1354 KGDKPAI
+1354 
-1361 DFWFVSETN
+1361 DFWFVVIGDKQYVADLEMKTTVTVGGQYIPIDELTLATVPTETET
-1370 DASVTTQ
+1370 V
-1377 YAADVQTATKLKIGN
+1377 
-1392 DDVDINDL
+1392 
-1400 VQATTEVDIV
+1400 
-1410 KTEETY
+1410 EETY
-1416 KEGDKVTLTAT
+1416 KEGDTVTLTAT

-1452 GSKTV
+1452 GSKTL

-1516 PNSMTYGD
+1516 KNSMTYGD
-1524 AAIELKTTLLKGAK
+1524 AAIELKTTLLKGATTDDPT
-1538 NSESASVETNLS
+1538 SVATSLS
-1550 KVTYSVK
+1550 NGVTYSVK

-1607 PKVEGTGTTK
+1607 PKVTGTGTNK

-1643 GTAPNA
+1643 GTASNA

-1734 PKAGYRVKQWKVDER
+1734 PKAGYRVKQWKVDEQ

-1966 NNKTTWNIV
+1966 NNKTTWHVV
-1975 NLPTSLDLTVKCST
+1975 NLPESLDLTVKCST
-1989 PNSYTVTKSTIVQS
+1989 PNSYTITKSTIVQS
-2003 GTEDETGGT
+2003 GTEGETGGT
-2012 IEVYQIGRGD
+2012 IEVYQIGKEE
-2022 QVNAVLQG
+2022 QVDAVLQG

-2048 TCNNTSQMSQMG
+2048 TCNGISQMSQMG
-2060 SGNEFRI
+2060 TGNEFRI

-2079 FVKKPVVTFTAGSKG
+2079 FVKKPVVTFTAGSNG

-2101 PSVSGGTVPYG
+2101 PSVNGGTVPYG
-2112 YKNNIVFTAKP
+2112 YKNDIVFTAKP
-2123 EHGYEVDS
+2123 EPGYEVDS

-2137 TDPQGTPVANSDNQ
+2137 DNPKGTPVTNSDNQ
-2151 TYTYTPGAEGIT
+2151 TYTYTPDPTTGIT
-2163 GDLTVTVSFKA
+2163 SDVTVTVSFKA
-2174 LPKATVHFS
+2174 LPKATVEFS
-2183 VFDQT
+2183 VVDKNNETDGGFDGTIQAT
-2188 PSSGTHG
+2188 VTRNGQSTTSSEVTSG
-2195 TLTASVT
+2195 TLT
-2202 RKGMDSYKVEN
+2202 N
-2213 SNTGSLEVYRDSV
+2213 VYRDSKV
-2226 VRFTAT
+2226 TFAAE
-2232 PDSGYKV
+2232 PAAGYKV
-2239 GVWQLNDA
+2239 TKWLLDNVEQSTPPVLDIVEGDN
-2247 QWENQPELE
+2247 
-2256 ITGETTS
+2256 GTTKT
-2263 PQNVQVQFDL
+2263 VQVQFEKISNKITYAIDPTSDTGHGATL
-2273 IGDKVTYGFK
+2273 DVTFLANTGTSSETVKSGNSVTTSGVLTVTVNGLNDGYEIESWTLNGAPYTSTDGKLTCNVSETQGADIKVKIVRKSYQIIFSATEGGTITAKVDETTLTSPASVKGDKQVTFTASTPETGYEFVGWKVDEKTVQSNSDPYVLTVSKNTSVQACYALTTAKYQVTYGIIQT
-2283 SDGASDKAQISAKYT
+2283 S
-2298 PQGSS
+2298 
-2303 KEQDFKTES
+2303 
-2312 TPGEDGNI
+2312 
-2320 TFTVSE
+2320 
-2326 LDTDYEIE
+2326 
-2334 GWYVDGKKQDGET
+2334 GKD
-2347 GPTFTHAVTKNVGL
+2347 
-2361 EVQVKIIRKSYP
+2361 
-2373 VKFSATNGTVLAT
+2373 NGTLA
-2386 VEGAS
+2386 AS
-2391 ITSGASVVGDKRVT
+2391 GLDSNGKANAGSDIT
-2405 FTATPVSNTG
+2405 FTATPAAG
-2415 YTFAGWTVNGD
+2415 YQVKQWYNAATSGTEIGAAESTTYKIKNLTANASVYVQFKPIPTYNITVNVSGQGSVTATVNRNPATITNNMLEVKRHD
-2426 EQDRM
+2426 SVVLTAEPEEGHHLKEWTGGTVSQENPL
-2431 STTLTLTI
+2431 TLTLSDVTDHHTI
-2439 TQATTVSAKFTL
+2439 AANFE
-2451 NTVSYAVNY
+2451 VNQ
-2460 GVVGTETD
+2460 GVPFKTEC
-2468 RHGTLTAK
+2468 G
-2476 VGSQT
+2476 
-2481 FTSGEPKP
+2481 
-2489 ADSTVVFT
+2489 
-2497 AQPESGYRV
+2497 
-2506 KGWYSNEG
+2506 
-2514 GTTAIDGTK
+2514 
-2523 VEQETYTIDSLTAEA
+2523 
-2538 NVYVAFEKIPTYE
+2538 
-2551 ITVTTTGLGHVTAKV
+2551 
-2566 NHVDAEITGG
+2566 TGG
-2576 KLTVNHHDNVVF
+2576 SLEAK
-2588 TAVPDTKQNLTN
+2588 
-2600 WTLDGDNKGN
+2600 
-2610 SSMTLTLDD
+2610 
-2619 VTNTHD
+2619 
-2625 VTANFATSQRIT
+2625 
-2637 FRTIYDDSKGTL
+2637 
-2649 TAQAGYNTSLETI
+2649 AGYGNNLQPI
-2662 NASSTTGIQ
+2662 KADTGIQ
-2671 VDNGKKIVL
+2671 VDKGNKIVL
-2680 TAKPN
+2680 TAKPGDGKAVVWTVN
-2685 SGYMVEKWIV
+2685 NQPTNELSNTYTIDAISE
-2695 NTTEVTR
+2695 NTT
-2702 TNMEDLGVTMEHYL
+2702 
-2716 SNELT
+2716 
-2721 IDNLSKST
+2721 
-2729 TVEVKFKQY
+2729 VKADFITLKLC
-2738 NGHTIPGSNTG
+2738 TIPTDMSNDTYRISSVTKYPADYGEANQIRKGGTVSFKLTPKKPVMGLQGLPENAKVVYNSDGS
-2749 YTVTVVK
+2749 YTVTVTNVTSDISFQMK
-2756 YNPDTTYEGENS
+2756 EYQAKTGNLQIPSEYTESTLKSALRKQIHSSVSGSDIAYLDIKLQIKTRSNPDVWEDVTSANFPQG
-2768 GKVRKDGD
+2768 GID
-2776 ITFTVSPATGYT
+2776 ITILYSALGQSGLDSSYNYSVAHM
-2788 GITKLM
+2788 LE
-2794 INGYDCIE
+2794 N
-2802 KSGTVS
+2802 GTV
-2808 GCTAVTVDKIENGE
+2808 ENLSAKGG
-2822 VTVTVKGVTQDISL
+2822 TSGVT
-2836 TAEALKLQTENKDL
+2836 
-2850 TEVPSGLSTK
+2850 
-2860 YTNLGPL
+2860 
-2867 ENDLRASVKTRNS
+2867 
-2880 KVENIRLLDI
+2880 
-2890 ELQYWNGSTWE
+2890 
-2901 KVTDKAHFPAG
+2901 
-2912 GITVEVPYSKLGDAT
+2912 
-2927 KDDNFT
+2927 
-2933 VIHMLTVGMNGKQPG
+2933 
-2948 DVEEITPI
+2948 
-2956 TKGENGISFHV
+2956 FHV
-2967 TSLSPFAIGWV
+2967 NSLSPFAIGWY
-2978 KYVAPTPGGGGG
+2978 KASSPSGGGGG

-3061 YAKWTQSGGTAENP
+3061 YAKWTQNGGTAQNP

-3133 KNPFTDVKADA
+3133 KNPFADVKADA